1 MKRVEMPKTATAKR
15 FLRKKLYKSGK
26 SWVVAGAVWATAM
39 AFGGQVVSA
48 DAAPVVASE
57 ATNMTSS
64 AAGVRVAQSVVLS
77 QTSTSVTTAS
87 VTTNSVSMSSSTVS
101 SSVAVS
107 SSTSLQGSSVISSQA
122 SETVRPSAVSSNSVT
137 PSVSASV
144 SVAAKVSSS
153 SQSVSV
159 TAQSASEKT
168 ASSAEV
174 VIDVPAGSSLASGQL
189 ASLSASAQASH
200 QIVTVTQKLA
210 ATPVTASSA
219 VSNDATSLSKQIQ
232 YDEQTASSYYSQL
245 VSLASNQPA
254 LTSTVSQA
262 NSVLGQLN
270 GVTTSLAAA
279 MAAASSA
286 YALQNSA
293 AFSSAV
299 STLTT
304 LSSAISLDTA
314 KMGALANGAG
324 TVLNVANASSAA
336 ADTKNA
342 LNSTAISNLFGAF
355 TGGGFFSNLTNMVT
369 ALGAAGSV
377 VNLQSSL
384 ASVASQLQVA
394 QSTVAN
400 ASNASAL
407 STAMKSVSAA
417 ASMTNSLYTAVAS
430 AANTAG
436 NVMPSDFVQSSA
448 AVQLYQQANAISAA
462 ITAASSAVD
471 QLNAWQTLLGPV
483 SASAG
488 SYYRSIAAAYSQAQ
502 SNLAELQSLGSA
514 FAQNESAIM
523 ASGAKAKDITS
534 LMSLTNSQSAAA
546 VADSSAALSAVAV
559 GQAAASS
566 ALTVLQSAAH
576 TNIADQQT
584 VLTNQSLR
592 ASTAIKQL
600 QSMVAAN
607 PTNQSLAH
615 DLADAKSQVAVITS
629 AVNALKSNDA
639 LVDTAA
645 PGNLATLV
653 NNALLQVTQ
662 ATGAA
667 DAATADAQWITAKLT
682 TTNRPGSQVTDQV
695 MVKQATSASFTQT
708 DQKLTVPGY
717 QLTVAVNG
725 KTYPSLAKAIAA
737 NPAIAQQD
745 MTFQV
750 AYTPDTQKATVT
762 IVDATTGK
770 TLNTVNLTGSTA
782 TAIDFDNVAQ
792 LVNQYETAHYL
803 VTTNPTTAGATFDS
817 DTATTQTY
825 QVVLRHAVSSATA
838 SQTYTNTVT
847 YTGAGTQTPSDAVTS
862 AVVTT
867 TSPIDLVTSSVIT
880 TTDAKSY
887 GDDYFAPVA
896 TADGATIDNA
906 GQLVFAPVT
915 TPTVAGYQADTT
927 TVTGKIKLGQATT
940 AVQQVTYVPTTQ
952 RIVVKL
958 IDDTT
963 GQTLSTVT
971 VTGPSN
977 GTPNWQAVQTKQA
990 DLVTAGLQA
999 LPANDQVLQGQT
1011 FDTDNATDQQITL
1024 HFVHGVTMASVK
1036 KQLTN
1041 TIHYTGAGANTP
1053 VDKTQTVTVTKTY
1066 AVDQYTGEPISA
1078 TAASQYPDYQAP
1090 AYAVSDATATVS
1102 EDGQVTFTSVT
1113 TPDVA
1118 GYAPNLTT
1126 VTGET
1131 AFDQGDT
1138 STTVSYASLARTVA
1152 VIIKDAVTGDVL
1164 QTVTLA
1170 GQAGSPLDKTPATQ
1184 ALADLTSRG
1193 YTMTDNGLTTAP
1205 TVMPTEVMSPI
1216 VVTLGHQQHEAT
1228 KSVTLAHTVVYQT
1241 ADGTTKAPT
1250 ATQTAI
1256 VTRHVMV
1263 DDVTGDEDATT
1274 VTYTVTGD
1282 GTVDATTGQVDFAPI
1297 ITPTL
1302 AGYTAN
1308 YKTVTATATMTSP
1321 TKHDVVIYTPATQ
1334 TATVTIVDA
1343 TTHDTL
1349 TTMTLTDSSNSTV
1362 PTDAVQTYLDKLKAA
1377 GYDVTDALQPLLQ
1390 QTFDTDETVDQPYT
1404 LTVTHHVSQQSETR
1418 TSTNTIKYIG
1428 APTAIDP
1435 VTQTVDVTRTY
1446 SVDDVTGRE
1455 IQATD
1460 ADKYGTAYQA
1470 EHFTGSNDA
1479 VATVDGTTG
1488 VITYQTIPTKP
1499 QAGYTAKPDRIDA
1512 VATFDNLNV
1521 NEVVQYDAKPQ
1532 RAQITFTDAMADNR
1546 VITTVYLKGETDGAM
1561 DQTEV
1566 QAQIAAL
1573 EKAGYVLV
1581 TNAFPPTASFD
1592 AQDDG
1597 DGVPSQLYE
1606 IVFKH
1611 GVTTTT
1617 DTKPIS
1623 STIIY
1628 QGTTTK
1634 VPDQVV
1640 SAEVTKTQS
1649 VDAVTGDEI
1658 LPADAD
1664 KYEGYQ
1670 APKYALATENAAAS
1684 VDAKTGAVTFAPVT
1698 TPSMPGYTGNPTQIT
1713 ATASFDNP
1721 TTTAVVTYTPAE
1733 QTALV
1738 TIHDETTGKDLPA
1751 INLAGKTGDTI
1762 SFATV
1767 EQALQAYV
1775 KKGYEVVSDQELV
1788 AGTLFT
1794 PATDDQQTFQVML
1807 RHATKL
1813 ETAPIDMTNTI
1824 NYQGVTLPTTT
1835 QHVTVTRTD
1844 TRDLVTNQVVAST
1857 YTVPADA
1864 PVTIDEA
1871 TGAVTF
1877 VQVDSPAVAGY
1888 TASQQNVHQQV
1899 TVQQPMANNTVVYTP
1914 DMQTVIVR
1922 YVDVNGDKTVAT
1934 VTINGRSDAKID
1946 TATANKT
1953 LANLKAAGYVIV
1965 DAGDWPAT
1973 YDTDDAT
1980 PQQVT
1985 VRLDHGTTTQQS
1997 SYPVHYTVN
2006 AVTAP
2011 NGQPVVVATQTAT
2024 VTKTV
2029 VVDAVTKAVLTDQA
2043 PTYAI
2048 TGDATIATDGT
2059 VTFKTVTV
2067 PAKPGYTVTQST
2079 VNGRLTPQQ
2088 QAGQT
2093 TVTYEPDV
2101 QMTHVIVRDA
2111 VTGETLTSYPVSGVT
2126 DATVPLT
2133 SLPDVVAKYVTA
2145 GYVAPDALPSQ
2156 VAFGATGAADVVVTL
2171 AHGSAVQVTQHTVTN
2186 TVHYV
2191 NAPTALADV
2200 VQSAVVTKTIVV
2212 DAVTGQQTAQATYQ
2226 TTGATV
2232 DAKTGVVTFQRV
2244 TTPAQPGYTPNQR
2257 QVTGQASY
2265 DADGLEQVTYTA
2277 DQQRIH
2283 VVYVDDDAHGAVVQH
2298 GADVIGRSDE
2308 DVYFQPIE
2316 LANYDIASVDMQ
2328 DAQGFD
2334 HDDNHDQ
2341 TITIHLTHDVGTVV
2355 VAVNRNVSYQ
2365 TSNGYPAPKQVTQQ
2379 VTLHGQMDLIT
2390 GQVTWQPVTIGA
2402 VDTPTMTGFTADQR
2416 QVAAVTITS
2425 PTDVQDVTVHYK
2437 TQQQQAHVVYVDDDQ
2452 DGRIVQTGPTITGLG
2467 GSHATVK
2474 PVGVPHYHV
2483 INEIGGIDFD
2493 YDTTTDQTIVVHLGH
2508 DHRLVTTTVQRP
2520 IHYVDQH
2527 GHQLVPDTVQATVFT
2542 GDEDLV
2548 TQVITWLPS
2557 ELLAEATPVVA
2568 GYQTSTTEIA
2578 TVAVT
2583 MPGDLPVVTVVY
2595 QPIPVTTVQPK
2606 RPVKQ
2611 QPVVK
2616 HVPAKSA
2623 VQPVAKVSAKHAVA
2637 PAPVPVAAAQP
2648 TQAGMTTTASAPATP
2663 VITAAKHPLV
2673 TSEANSVTA
2682 ATLPETGF
2690 EQEYW
2695 LTIAGLLSL
2704 LATAGVV
2711 LKKVL

>member
-1 MKRVEMPKTATAKR
+1 MKIVEMPKTATAKR

-48 DAAPVVASE
+48 DATPVVSSE
-57 ATNMTSS
+57 ATNVTSS
-64 AAGVRVAQSVVLS
+64 AAGVSVAQSVVLS
-77 QTSTSVTTAS
+77 QTSTSVTTVS
-87 VTTNSVSMSSSTVS
+87 VTTSSVSMRSSAVS

-107 SSTSLQGSSVISSQA
+107 SNTSRQDSSVISSQA
-122 SETVRPSAVSSNSVT
+122 SETIRPSAVSSDSVT
-137 PSVSASV
+137 PSISASV
-144 SVAAKVSSS
+144 SVAAKASSS
-153 SQSVSV
+153 SQSISLP
-159 TAQSASEKT
+159 AQSASEKT

-210 ATPVTASSA
+210 TTPVTASSA

-299 STLTT
+299 STLTN

-377 VNLQSSL
+377 ANLQSSL

-394 QSTVAN
+394 QSAVAN
-400 ASNASAL
+400 ASNTGAL

-546 VADSSAALSAVAV
+546 VPDSSAALSAVAV

-592 ASTAIKQL
+592 TSTAIKQL

-662 ATGAA
+662 AQATGAA

-682 TTNRPGSQVTDQV
+682 TTNRPGSQVTEQV
-695 MVKQATSASFTQT
+695 MVKQATTASFTQT
-708 DQKLTVPGY
+708 DQTLIVSGY

-725 KTYPSLAKAIAA
+725 KNYPSLAKAIAA

-750 AYTPDTQKATVT
+750 AYTPETQKATVT

-782 TAIDFDNVAQ
+782 TTIDFDNVAQ

-803 VTTNPTTAGATFDS
+803 VTTDPTTAGATFDS

-825 QVVLRHAVSSATA
+825 QVVMRHAVGSATA

-952 RIVVKL
+952 RVVVTL

-963 GQTLSTVT
+963 GQTLGTVT

-977 GTPNWQAVQTKQA
+977 STPNWQAVQTKQA

-1041 TIHYTGAGANTP
+1041 TIHYTGVGANTP
-1053 VDKTQTVTVTKTY
+1053 ADKTQTVTVTKTY

-1090 AYAVSDATATVS
+1090 TYAVSDATATVS
-1102 EDGQVTFTSVT
+1102 EDGQVNFTSVT

-1118 GYAPNLTT
+1118 GYAPNLTA

-1131 AFDQGDT
+1131 TFDQGDT

-1184 ALADLTSRG
+1184 AIADLTNRG
-1193 YTMTDNGLTTAP
+1193 YTVTDNGLTTAP

-1228 KSVTLAHTVVYQT
+1228 KSVTLTHTVVYQT

-1263 DDVTGDEDATT
+1263 DDVTGDEDGTT

-1282 GTVDATTGQVDFAPI
+1282 GTVDATTGQVAFASI
-1297 ITPTL
+1297 DTPTL

-1308 YKTVTATATMTSP
+1308 HKTVTATATMTSP
-1321 TKHDVVIYTPATQ
+1321 TKHDVVVYTPTTQ

-1343 TTHDTL
+1343 TTGATL
-1349 TTMTLTDSSNSTV
+1349 TTMTLTGSSNSTV

-1377 GYDVTDALQPLLQ
+1377 GYDVTDALTPLLQ
-1390 QTFDTDETVDQPYT
+1390 QTFDTDDTVDQPYT

-1428 APTAIDP
+1428 APTVIDP

-1470 EHFTGSNDA
+1470 EHFTGSNDE

-1499 QAGYTAKPDRIDA
+1499 QAGYTAKPDRINA

-1546 VITTVYLKGETDGAM
+1546 VITTVYLKGETGGAM
-1561 DQTEV
+1561 DQAEV

-1581 TNAFPPTASFD
+1581 TNAFPTTAIFD

-1634 VPDQVV
+1634 VPDKVV

-1658 LPADAD
+1658 LPADAA
-1664 KYEGYQ
+1664 KYDGYQ
-1670 APKYALATENAAAS
+1670 APKYALATENSAAS
-1684 VDAKTGAVTFAPVT
+1684 VDAKTGTVTFAPVT
-1698 TPSMPGYTGNPTQIT
+1698 TPSMPGYTGNPTQVT

-1775 KKGYEVVSDQELV
+1775 KKGYEVVSDQDLV

-1794 PATDDQQTFQVML
+1794 PATDDQQTFQVTL
-1807 RHATKL
+1807 RHATRS
-1813 ETAPIDMTNTI
+1813 ETTPIDMTNTI

-1857 YTVPADA
+1857 YTVPANA

-1877 VQVDSPAVAGY
+1877 AQVDSPAVAGY
-1888 TASQQNVHQQV
+1888 TASQQSVHQQV
-1899 TVQQPMANNTVVYTP
+1899 TVQQPVANNTVVYTP
-1914 DMQTVIVR
+1914 DMQTVIVY

-1973 YDTDDAT
+1973 YDT
-1980 PQQVT
+1980 
-1985 VRLDHGTTTQQS
+1985 
-1997 SYPVHYTVN
+1997 
-2006 AVTAP
+2006 
-2011 NGQPVVVATQTAT
+2011 
-2024 VTKTV
+2024 
-2029 VVDAVTKAVLTDQA
+2029 
-2043 PTYAI
+2043 
-2048 TGDATIATDGT
+2048 
-2059 VTFKTVTV
+2059 
-2067 PAKPGYTVTQST
+2067 
-2079 VNGRLTPQQ
+2079 
-2088 QAGQT
+2088 
-2093 TVTYEPDV
+2093 
-2101 QMTHVIVRDA
+2101 
-2111 VTGETLTSYPVSGVT
+2111 
-2126 DATVPLT
+2126 
-2133 SLPDVVAKYVTA
+2133 
-2145 GYVAPDALPSQ
+2145 
-2156 VAFGATGAADVVVTL
+2156 
-2171 AHGSAVQVTQHTVTN
+2171 
-2186 TVHYV
+2186 
-2191 NAPTALADV
+2191 
-2200 VQSAVVTKTIVV
+2200 
-2212 DAVTGQQTAQATYQ
+2212 
-2226 TTGATV
+2226 
-2232 DAKTGVVTFQRV
+2232 
-2244 TTPAQPGYTPNQR
+2244 
-2257 QVTGQASY
+2257 
-2265 DADGLEQVTYTA
+2265 
-2277 DQQRIH
+2277 
-2283 VVYVDDDAHGAVVQH
+2283 DDAHGAVVQH

-2390 GQVTWQPVTIGA
+2390 GQVTWQPVTVGA
-2402 VDTPTMTGFTADQR
+2402 VDTPAMTGFTADQR

-2425 PTDVQDVTVHYK
+2425 PKDVQDVTVHY
-2437 TQQQQAHVVYVDDDQ
+2437 TPQQQQAHVVYVDDDQ
-2452 DGRIVQTGPTITGLG
+2452 GGRIVQTGPTITGLG

-2483 INEIGGIDFD
+2483 IKEIGGIDFD

-2527 GHQLVPDTVQATVFT
+2527 GHQLVPDTVQATVLT

-2568 GYQTSTTEIA
+2568 GYQTSMTEVATIA
-2578 TVAVT
+2578 MT
-2583 MPGDLPVVTVVY
+2583 MPGDLPAVTVVY

-2606 RPVKQ
+2606 RLVKQ
-2611 QPVVK
+2611 QAVVK

-2623 VQPVAKVSAKHAVA
+2623 VRPVATGKTKHAVA
-2637 PAPVPVAAAQP
+2637 PAPVPVAVAQP
-2648 TQAGMTTTASAPATP
+2648 TQAVVTTSSAPAMP
-2663 VITAAKHPLV
+2663 VITAVKRPLV
-2673 TSEANSVTA
+2673 TSEANPVSA

-2690 EQEYW
+2690 EQEYG
-2695 LTIAGLLSL
+2695 LTIAGLLGL

>member
-48 DAAPVVASE
+48 DATPVVSSE
-57 ATNMTSS
+57 ATNVTSS
-64 AAGVRVAQSVVLS
+64 AAGVSVAQSVVLS
-77 QTSTSVTTAS
+77 QTSTSVTTVS
-87 VTTNSVSMSSSTVS
+87 VTTSSVSMRSSAVS

-107 SSTSLQGSSVISSQA
+107 SNTSRQDSSVISSQA
-122 SETVRPSAVSSNSVT
+122 SETIRPSAVSSDSVT
-137 PSVSASV
+137 PSISASV
-144 SVAAKVSSS
+144 SVAAKASSS
-153 SQSVSV
+153 SQSISLP
-159 TAQSASEKT
+159 AQSASEKT

-210 ATPVTASSA
+210 TTPVTASSA

-299 STLTT
+299 STLTN

-377 VNLQSSL
+377 ANLQSSL

-394 QSTVAN
+394 QSAVAN
-400 ASNASAL
+400 ASNAGAL

-546 VADSSAALSAVAV
+546 VPDSSAALSAVAV

-592 ASTAIKQL
+592 TSTAIKQL

-662 ATGAA
+662 AQATGAA

-682 TTNRPGSQVTDQV
+682 TTNRPGSQVTEQV
-695 MVKQATSASFTQT
+695 MVKQATTASFTQT
-708 DQKLTVPGY
+708 DQTLIVSGY

-725 KTYPSLAKAIAA
+725 KNYPSLAKAIAA

-750 AYTPDTQKATVT
+750 AYTPETQKATVT

-782 TAIDFDNVAQ
+782 TMIDFDNVAQ

-803 VTTNPTTAGATFDS
+803 VTTDPTTAGATFDS

-825 QVVLRHAVSSATA
+825 QVVMRHAVGSATA

-952 RIVVKL
+952 RVVVTL

-963 GQTLSTVT
+963 GQTLGTVT

-977 GTPNWQAVQTKQA
+977 STPNWQAVQTKQA

-1041 TIHYTGAGANTP
+1041 TIHYTGVGANTP
-1053 VDKTQTVTVTKTY
+1053 ADKTQTVTVTKTY

-1090 AYAVSDATATVS
+1090 TYAVSDATATVS
-1102 EDGQVTFTSVT
+1102 EDGQVNFTSVT

-1118 GYAPNLTT
+1118 GYAPNLTA

-1131 AFDQGDT
+1131 TFDQGDT

-1184 ALADLTSRG
+1184 AIADLTNRG
-1193 YTMTDNGLTTAP
+1193 YTVTDNGLATAP

-1228 KSVTLAHTVVYQT
+1228 KSVTLTHTVVYQT

-1263 DDVTGDEDATT
+1263 DDVTGDEDGTT

-1282 GTVDATTGQVDFAPI
+1282 GTVDATTGQVAFASI
-1297 ITPTL
+1297 DTPTL

-1308 YKTVTATATMTSP
+1308 HKTVTATATMTSP
-1321 TKHDVVIYTPATQ
+1321 TKHDVVVYTPTTQ

-1343 TTHDTL
+1343 TTGATL
-1349 TTMTLTDSSNSTV
+1349 TTMTLTGSSNSTV

-1377 GYDVTDALQPLLQ
+1377 GYDVTDALTPLLQ
-1390 QTFDTDETVDQPYT
+1390 QTFDTDDTVDQPYT
-1404 LTVTHHVSQQSETR
+1404 LTVTHHVSQQGETR

-1428 APTAIDP
+1428 ALTVIDP

-1470 EHFTGSNDA
+1470 EHFTGSNDE

-1499 QAGYTAKPDRIDA
+1499 QAGYTAKPDRINA

-1546 VITTVYLKGETDGAM
+1546 VITTVYLKGETGGAM
-1561 DQTEV
+1561 DQAEV

-1581 TNAFPPTASFD
+1581 TNAFPTTAIFD

-1634 VPDQVV
+1634 VPDKVV

-1658 LPADAD
+1658 LPADAA
-1664 KYEGYQ
+1664 KYDGYQ
-1670 APKYALATENAAAS
+1670 APKYALATENSAAS
-1684 VDAKTGAVTFAPVT
+1684 VDAKTGTVTFAPVT
-1698 TPSMPGYTGNPTQIT
+1698 TPSMPGYTGNPTQVT

-1775 KKGYEVVSDQELV
+1775 KKGYEVVSDQDLV

-1794 PATDDQQTFQVML
+1794 PATDDQQTFQVTL
-1807 RHATKL
+1807 RHATRS
-1813 ETAPIDMTNTI
+1813 ETTPIDMTNTI

-1857 YTVPADA
+1857 YTVPANA

-1877 VQVDSPAVAGY
+1877 AQVDSPAVAGY
-1888 TASQQNVHQQV
+1888 TASQQSVHQQV
-1899 TVQQPMANNTVVYTP
+1899 TVQQPVANNTVVYTP
-1914 DMQTVIVR
+1914 DMQTVIVY
-1922 YVDVNGDKTVAT
+1922 YVDINGDKTVAT

-1973 YDTDDAT
+1973 YDT
-1980 PQQVT
+1980 
-1985 VRLDHGTTTQQS
+1985 
-1997 SYPVHYTVN
+1997 
-2006 AVTAP
+2006 
-2011 NGQPVVVATQTAT
+2011 
-2024 VTKTV
+2024 
-2029 VVDAVTKAVLTDQA
+2029 
-2043 PTYAI
+2043 
-2048 TGDATIATDGT
+2048 
-2059 VTFKTVTV
+2059 
-2067 PAKPGYTVTQST
+2067 
-2079 VNGRLTPQQ
+2079 
-2088 QAGQT
+2088 
-2093 TVTYEPDV
+2093 
-2101 QMTHVIVRDA
+2101 
-2111 VTGETLTSYPVSGVT
+2111 
-2126 DATVPLT
+2126 
-2133 SLPDVVAKYVTA
+2133 
-2145 GYVAPDALPSQ
+2145 
-2156 VAFGATGAADVVVTL
+2156 
-2171 AHGSAVQVTQHTVTN
+2171 
-2186 TVHYV
+2186 
-2191 NAPTALADV
+2191 
-2200 VQSAVVTKTIVV
+2200 
-2212 DAVTGQQTAQATYQ
+2212 
-2226 TTGATV
+2226 
-2232 DAKTGVVTFQRV
+2232 
-2244 TTPAQPGYTPNQR
+2244 
-2257 QVTGQASY
+2257 
-2265 DADGLEQVTYTA
+2265 
-2277 DQQRIH
+2277 
-2283 VVYVDDDAHGAVVQH
+2283 DDAHGAVVQH

-2390 GQVTWQPVTIGA
+2390 GQVTWQPVTVGA
-2402 VDTPTMTGFTADQR
+2402 VDTPAMTGFTADQR

-2425 PTDVQDVTVHYK
+2425 PKDVQDVTVHY
-2437 TQQQQAHVVYVDDDQ
+2437 TPQQQQAHVVYVDDDQ
-2452 DGRIVQTGPTITGLG
+2452 GGRIVQTGPTITGLG

-2527 GHQLVPDTVQATVFT
+2527 GHQLVPDTVQATVLT

-2568 GYQTSTTEIA
+2568 GYQTSMTEVA
-2578 TVAVT
+2578 TIAVT
-2583 MPGDLPVVTVVY
+2583 MPGDLPAVTVVY

-2606 RPVKQ
+2606 RLVKQ
-2611 QPVVK
+2611 QAVVK

-2623 VQPVAKVSAKHAVA
+2623 VRPVATGKTKHAVA
-2637 PAPVPVAAAQP
+2637 PAPVPVAVAQP
-2648 TQAGMTTTASAPATP
+2648 TQAVVTTSSAPAMP
-2663 VITAAKHPLV
+2663 VITAVKRPLV
-2673 TSEANSVTA
+2673 TSEANPVSA

-2695 LTIAGLLSL
+2695 LTIAGLLGL

>member
-1 MKRVEMPKTATAKR
+1 MPKTATAKR

-48 DAAPVVASE
+48 DATPVVSSE
-57 ATNMTSS
+57 ATNVTSS
-64 AAGVRVAQSVVLS
+64 AAGVSVAQSVVLS
-77 QTSTSVTTAS
+77 QTSTSVTTVS
-87 VTTNSVSMSSSTVS
+87 VTTSSVSMRSSAVS

-107 SSTSLQGSSVISSQA
+107 SNTSRQDSSVISSQA
-122 SETVRPSAVSSNSVT
+122 SETIRPSAVSSDSVT
-137 PSVSASV
+137 PSISASV
-144 SVAAKVSSS
+144 SVAAKASSS
-153 SQSVSV
+153 SQSISLP
-159 TAQSASEKT
+159 AQSASEKT

-210 ATPVTASSA
+210 TTPVTASSA

-299 STLTT
+299 STLTN

-377 VNLQSSL
+377 ANLQSSL

-394 QSTVAN
+394 QSAVAN
-400 ASNASAL
+400 ASNAGAL

-546 VADSSAALSAVAV
+546 VPDSSAALSAVAV

-592 ASTAIKQL
+592 TSTAIKQL

-662 ATGAA
+662 AQATGAA

-682 TTNRPGSQVTDQV
+682 TTNRPGSQVTEQV
-695 MVKQATSASFTQT
+695 MVKQATTASFTQT
-708 DQKLTVPGY
+708 DQTLIVSGY

-725 KTYPSLAKAIAA
+725 KNYPSLAKAIAA

-750 AYTPDTQKATVT
+750 AYTPETQKATVT

-782 TAIDFDNVAQ
+782 TMIDFDNVAQ

-803 VTTNPTTAGATFDS
+803 VTTDPTTAGATFDS

-825 QVVLRHAVSSATA
+825 QVVMRHAVGSATA

-952 RIVVKL
+952 RVVVTL

-963 GQTLSTVT
+963 GQTLGTVT

-977 GTPNWQAVQTKQA
+977 STPNWQAVQTKQA

-1041 TIHYTGAGANTP
+1041 TIHYTGVGANTP
-1053 VDKTQTVTVTKTY
+1053 ADKTQTVTVTKTY

-1090 AYAVSDATATVS
+1090 TYAVSDATATVS
-1102 EDGQVTFTSVT
+1102 EDGQVNFTSVT

-1118 GYAPNLTT
+1118 GYAPNLTA

-1131 AFDQGDT
+1131 TFDQGDT

-1184 ALADLTSRG
+1184 AIADLTNRG
-1193 YTMTDNGLTTAP
+1193 YTVTDNGLATAP

-1228 KSVTLAHTVVYQT
+1228 KSVTLTHTVVYQT

-1263 DDVTGDEDATT
+1263 DDVTGDEDGTT

-1282 GTVDATTGQVDFAPI
+1282 GTVDATTGQVAFASI
-1297 ITPTL
+1297 DTPTL

-1308 YKTVTATATMTSP
+1308 HKTVTATATMTSP
-1321 TKHDVVIYTPATQ
+1321 TKHDVVVYTPTTQ

-1343 TTHDTL
+1343 TTGATL
-1349 TTMTLTDSSNSTV
+1349 TTMTLTGSSNSTV

-1377 GYDVTDALQPLLQ
+1377 GYDVTDALTPLLQ
-1390 QTFDTDETVDQPYT
+1390 QTFDTDDTVDQPYT
-1404 LTVTHHVSQQSETR
+1404 LTVTHHVSQQGETR

-1428 APTAIDP
+1428 ALTVIDP

-1470 EHFTGSNDA
+1470 EHFTGSNDE

-1499 QAGYTAKPDRIDA
+1499 QAGYTAKPDRINA

-1546 VITTVYLKGETDGAM
+1546 VITTVYLKGETGGAM
-1561 DQTEV
+1561 DQAEV

-1581 TNAFPPTASFD
+1581 TNAFPTTAIFD

-1634 VPDQVV
+1634 VPDKVV

-1658 LPADAD
+1658 LPADAA
-1664 KYEGYQ
+1664 KYDGYQ
-1670 APKYALATENAAAS
+1670 APKYALATENSAAS
-1684 VDAKTGAVTFAPVT
+1684 VDAKTGTVTFAPVT
-1698 TPSMPGYTGNPTQIT
+1698 TPSMPGYTGNPTQVT

-1775 KKGYEVVSDQELV
+1775 KKGYEVVSDQDLV

-1794 PATDDQQTFQVML
+1794 PATDDQQTFQVTL
-1807 RHATKL
+1807 RHATRS
-1813 ETAPIDMTNTI
+1813 ETTPIDMTNTI

-1857 YTVPADA
+1857 YTVPANA

-1877 VQVDSPAVAGY
+1877 AQVDSPAVAGY
-1888 TASQQNVHQQV
+1888 TASQQSVHQQV
-1899 TVQQPMANNTVVYTP
+1899 TVQQPVANNTVVYTP
-1914 DMQTVIVR
+1914 DMQTVIVY
-1922 YVDVNGDKTVAT
+1922 YVDINGDKTVAT

-1973 YDTDDAT
+1973 YDT
-1980 PQQVT
+1980 
-1985 VRLDHGTTTQQS
+1985 
-1997 SYPVHYTVN
+1997 
-2006 AVTAP
+2006 
-2011 NGQPVVVATQTAT
+2011 
-2024 VTKTV
+2024 
-2029 VVDAVTKAVLTDQA
+2029 
-2043 PTYAI
+2043 
-2048 TGDATIATDGT
+2048 
-2059 VTFKTVTV
+2059 
-2067 PAKPGYTVTQST
+2067 
-2079 VNGRLTPQQ
+2079 
-2088 QAGQT
+2088 
-2093 TVTYEPDV
+2093 
-2101 QMTHVIVRDA
+2101 
-2111 VTGETLTSYPVSGVT
+2111 
-2126 DATVPLT
+2126 
-2133 SLPDVVAKYVTA
+2133 
-2145 GYVAPDALPSQ
+2145 
-2156 VAFGATGAADVVVTL
+2156 
-2171 AHGSAVQVTQHTVTN
+2171 
-2186 TVHYV
+2186 
-2191 NAPTALADV
+2191 
-2200 VQSAVVTKTIVV
+2200 
-2212 DAVTGQQTAQATYQ
+2212 
-2226 TTGATV
+2226 
-2232 DAKTGVVTFQRV
+2232 
-2244 TTPAQPGYTPNQR
+2244 
-2257 QVTGQASY
+2257 
-2265 DADGLEQVTYTA
+2265 
-2277 DQQRIH
+2277 
-2283 VVYVDDDAHGAVVQH
+2283 DDAHGAVVQH

-2390 GQVTWQPVTIGA
+2390 GQVTWQPVTVGA
-2402 VDTPTMTGFTADQR
+2402 VDTPAMTGFTADQR

-2425 PTDVQDVTVHYK
+2425 PKDVQDVTVHY
-2437 TQQQQAHVVYVDDDQ
+2437 TPQQQQAHVVYVDDDQ
-2452 DGRIVQTGPTITGLG
+2452 GGRIVQTGPTITGLG

-2527 GHQLVPDTVQATVFT
+2527 GHQLVPDTVQATVLT

-2568 GYQTSTTEIA
+2568 GYQTSMTEVA
-2578 TVAVT
+2578 TIAVT
-2583 MPGDLPVVTVVY
+2583 MPGDLPAVTVVY

-2606 RPVKQ
+2606 RLVKQ
-2611 QPVVK
+2611 QAVVK

-2623 VQPVAKVSAKHAVA
+2623 VRPVATGKTKHAVA
-2637 PAPVPVAAAQP
+2637 PAPVPVAVAQP
-2648 TQAGMTTTASAPATP
+2648 TQAVVTTSSAPAMP
-2663 VITAAKHPLV
+2663 VITAVKRPLV
-2673 TSEANSVTA
+2673 TSEANPVSA

-2695 LTIAGLLSL
+2695 LTIAGLLGL

>member
-39 AFGGQVVSA
+39 VFGGQVASA
-48 DAAPVVASE
+48 DATPVVSSE
-57 ATNMTSS
+57 ATNVTSS

-87 VTTNSVSMSSSTVS
+87 TTTSSVPMSSSAVS
-101 SSVAVS
+101 SSVAAS

-122 SETVRPSAVSSNSVT
+122 SETARPSAVSSDSVT
-137 PSVSASV
+137 PSISASV

-232 YDEQTASSYYSQL
+232 YDEQTACSYYSQL

-314 KMGALANGAG
+314 KMGASANGAG

-355 TGGGFFSNLTNMVT
+355 TGGGFFSNLTNMMT

-377 VNLQSSL
+377 ANLQSSL

-407 STAMKSVSAA
+407 STAMKSVSVA

-523 ASGAKAKDITS
+523 SSGAKAKDITS

-682 TTNRPGSQVTDQV
+682 TTNRPGGQVTEQV
-695 MVKQATSASFTQT
+695 MVKQATTASFTQT

-717 QLTVAVNG
+717 QVTVAVNG
-725 KTYPSLAKAIAA
+725 KTYPSLATAIAA
-737 NPAIAQQD
+737 NPEFAQPD
-745 MTFQV
+745 LTFQV

-825 QVVLRHAVSSATA
+825 QVVLRHAVGSATT

-867 TSPIDLVTSSVIT
+867 TAPIDLVTSSVIT

-896 TADGATIDNA
+896 TADGATIDSD
-906 GQLVFAPVT
+906 GQLVFAPVA

-952 RIVVKL
+952 RIVVTL
-958 IDDTT
+958 VDDTT
-963 GQTLSTVT
+963 GKTLGTVT

-990 DLVTAGLQA
+990 DLVTAGLQV

-1011 FDTDNATDQQITL
+1011 FDADDATDQQISL

-1041 TIHYTGAGANTP
+1041 TIHYTGAGSNTP
-1053 VDKTQTVTVTKTY
+1053 ADKTQTVTVTKTY

-1090 AYAVSDATATVS
+1090 TYAVSDDMATVS
-1102 EDGQVTFTSVT
+1102 EDGKVTFTSVT
-1113 TPDVA
+1113 TPEVA
-1118 GYAPNLTT
+1118 GYAANLTA

-1131 AFDQGDT
+1131 NFDQGDT

-1164 QTVTLA
+1164 HTVTLA

-1184 ALADLTSRG
+1184 AIADLTSRG
-1193 YTMTDNGLTTAP
+1193 YTVTDNGLTTAP

-1228 KSVTLAHTVVYQT
+1228 KSVTLTHTVVYQT

-1282 GTVDATTGQVDFAPI
+1282 GTVDATTGQVTFAPVD
-1297 ITPTL
+1297 TPTV

-1308 YKTVTATATMTSP
+1308 HKTVTATATMTSP

-1343 TTHDTL
+1343 TTGATL
-1349 TTMTLTDSSNSTV
+1349 TTMTLTGSSNSTV
-1362 PTDAVQTYLDKLKAA
+1362 PTDTVQTYLDKLKAA
-1377 GYDVTDALQPLLQ
+1377 GYDVAGALQPLLQ
-1390 QTFDTDETVDQPYT
+1390 QTFDTDNTVDQPYK
-1404 LTVTHHVSQQSETR
+1404 LTVTHHVSRQSETR

-1460 ADKYGTAYQA
+1460 ADQYGTAYQA
-1470 EHFTGSNDA
+1470 EHFTGSDDA

-1488 VITYQTIPTKP
+1488 VITYRTIPTKP

-1532 RAQITFTDAMADNR
+1532 RAQITFEDAMADKH
-1546 VITTVYLKGETDGAM
+1546 VITTVYLKGETGGAM

-1581 TNAFPPTASFD
+1581 TNTFPTTAIFD

-1617 DTKPIS
+1617 ATKPVS

-1628 QGTTTK
+1628 QGTTAK
-1634 VPDQVV
+1634 VPEKVV

-1658 LPADAD
+1658 LPADAAEYD
-1664 KYEGYQ
+1664 GYQ

-1684 VDAKTGAVTFAPVT
+1684 VDAQTGAVTFAPVT
-1698 TPSMPGYTGNPTQIT
+1698 TPSMTGYMGNPTQVT

-1751 INLAGKTGDTI
+1751 INLAGKTGDAVDFT
-1762 SFATV
+1762 TV

-1794 PATDDQQTFQVML
+1794 PATDDQQTFQVTL

-1877 VQVDSPAVAGY
+1877 AQIDSPAVAGY
-1888 TASQQNVHQQV
+1888 TASQQSVHQQV
-1899 TVQQPMANNTVVYTP
+1899 TVQQPVANNTVVYTP
-1914 DMQTVIVR
+1914 DMQTVIVH

-1946 TATANKT
+1946 SATADKT
-1953 LANLKAAGYVIV
+1953 RANLKAAGYVVV

-2067 PAKPGYTVTQST
+2067 PAKPGYMVTQST
-2079 VNGRLTPQQ
+2079 VNGQLTPQQ

-2101 QMTHVIVRDA
+2101 QVTHVIVRDA

-2133 SLPDVVAKYVTA
+2133 SLPDVVAKYVKA

-2171 AHGSAVQVTQHTVTN
+2171 AHGSAVQVTQHKVTN

-2232 DAKTGVVTFQRV
+2232 DAKTGVVTFPRV

-2379 VTLHGQMDLIT
+2379 VTLQGQMDLIT
-2390 GQVTWQPVTIGA
+2390 GHVTWQPVTVGA

-2416 QVAAVTITS
+2416 QVAAVTVTS
-2425 PTDVQDVTVHYK
+2425 PTDVQDVTVHY
-2437 TQQQQAHVVYVDDDQ
+2437 TPQHQQAHVVYVDDDQ

-2527 GHQLVPDTVQATVFT
+2527 GHQLVPDTVQATVLT

-2568 GYQTSTTEIA
+2568 GYQTSMTEVA

-2583 MPGDLPVVTVVY
+2583 MPGDLPAVTVVY
-2595 QPIPVTTVQPK
+2595 RPLPVTTVQPK

-2616 HVPAKSA
+2616 HVPAKS
-2623 VQPVAKVSAKHAVA
+2623 VVRPVTKVNTKQVVA
-2637 PAPVPVAAAQP
+2637 PAPVPVAVAQP
-2648 TQAGMTTTASAPATP
+2648 MQAGMTTTASAPATP
-2663 VITAAKHPLV
+2663 VITAAERPLV
-2673 TSEANSVTA
+2673 TSETNSVSA

>member
-122 SETVRPSAVSSNSVT
+122 SETVRSSAVSSNSVT

-144 SVAAKVSSS
+144 SVAAKASSS

-159 TAQSASEKT
+159 PAQSASEKT

-377 VNLQSSL
+377 ANLQSSL

-462 ITAASSAVD
+462 ITVASSAVD

-682 TTNRPGSQVTDQV
+682 TTNRPGGQVTEQV

-745 MTFQV
+745 TTFQV
-750 AYTPDTQKATVT
+750 AYTPDIQKATVT

-825 QVVLRHAVSSATA
+825 QVVLRHAVGSATA

-896 TADGATIDNA
+896 TAEGATIDNA

-952 RIVVKL
+952 RIVVTL

-963 GQTLSTVT
+963 GQTLGTVT

-1041 TIHYTGAGANTP
+1041 TIHYTGAGSNTP
-1053 VDKTQTVTVTKTY
+1053 ADKTQTVTVTKTY

-1102 EDGQVTFTSVT
+1102 EDGQVTFTSVA
-1113 TPDVA
+1113 TPDVV

-1131 AFDQGDT
+1131 TFDQGDT

-1193 YTMTDNGLTTAP
+1193 YTVTDNGLTTAP

-1228 KSVTLAHTVVYQT
+1228 KSVTLTHTVVYQT

-1250 ATQTAI
+1250 
-1256 VTRHVMV
+1256 V
-1263 DDVTGDEDATT
+1263 
-1274 VTYTVTGD
+1274 
-1282 GTVDATTGQVDFAPI
+1282 
-1297 ITPTL
+1297 
-1302 AGYTAN
+1302 
-1308 YKTVTATATMTSP
+1308 
-1321 TKHDVVIYTPATQ
+1321 
-1334 TATVTIVDA
+1334 
-1343 TTHDTL
+1343 
-1349 TTMTLTDSSNSTV
+1349 
-1362 PTDAVQTYLDKLKAA
+1362 
-1377 GYDVTDALQPLLQ
+1377 
-1390 QTFDTDETVDQPYT
+1390 
-1404 LTVTHHVSQQSETR
+1404 
-1418 TSTNTIKYIG
+1418 
-1428 APTAIDP
+1428 IDP
-1435 VTQTVDVTRTY
+1435 VTQAVDVTRTY

-1488 VITYQTIPTKP
+1488 VITYQTIRTKP

-1581 TNAFPPTASFD
+1581 TNAFPTTASFD

-1658 LPADAD
+1658 LPADAA

-1698 TPSMPGYTGNPTQIT
+1698 TPSMPGYTGNPTQVT

-1794 PATDDQQTFQVML
+1794 PATDDQQTFQVTL

-1857 YTVPADA
+1857 YTVPDDA

-1871 TGAVTF
+1871 TGAITF
-1877 VQVDSPAVAGY
+1877 AQVDSPAVAGY

-1899 TVQQPMANNTVVYTP
+1899 TVQQPVANNTVVYTP
-1914 DMQTVIVR
+1914 DMQTVIVH
-1922 YVDVNGDKTVAT
+1922 YVNGDKTVAT

-2101 QMTHVIVRDA
+2101 QVTHVIVRDA

-2145 GYVAPDALPSQ
+2145 GYVAPDTLPSQ

-2171 AHGSAVQVTQHTVTN
+2171 APGSAVQVTQHTVTN

-2200 VQSAVVTKTIVV
+2200 VQSAVVTKTIVI

-2232 DAKTGVVTFQRV
+2232 DAKTGVVTFPRV

-2365 TSNGYPAPKQVTQQ
+2365 TINGYPAPKQVTQQ

-2425 PTDVQDVTVHYK
+2425 PTDVQDVTVHY
-2437 TQQQQAHVVYVDDDQ
+2437 TPQQQQAHVVYVDDDQ

-2527 GHQLVPDTVQATVFT
+2527 GHQLVPDTVQATVLT

-2583 MPGDLPVVTVVY
+2583 MPGDLPAVTVVY

>member
-122 SETVRPSAVSSNSVT
+122 SETVRSSAVSSNSVT

-144 SVAAKVSSS
+144 SVAAKASSS

-159 TAQSASEKT
+159 PAQSASEKT

-377 VNLQSSL
+377 ANLQSSL

-682 TTNRPGSQVTDQV
+682 TTNRPGGQVTEQV

-745 MTFQV
+745 TTFQV
-750 AYTPDTQKATVT
+750 AYTPDIQKATVT

-825 QVVLRHAVSSATA
+825 QVVLRHAVGSATA

-896 TADGATIDNA
+896 TAEGATIDNA

-952 RIVVKL
+952 RIVVTL

-963 GQTLSTVT
+963 GQTLGTVT

-1041 TIHYTGAGANTP
+1041 TIHYTGAGSNTP
-1053 VDKTQTVTVTKTY
+1053 ADKTQTVTVTKTY

-1102 EDGQVTFTSVT
+1102 EDGQVTFTSVA
-1113 TPDVA
+1113 TPDVV

-1131 AFDQGDT
+1131 TFDQGDT

-1193 YTMTDNGLTTAP
+1193 YTVTDNGLTTAP

-1228 KSVTLAHTVVYQT
+1228 KSVTLTHTVVYQT

-1250 ATQTAI
+1250 
-1256 VTRHVMV
+1256 V
-1263 DDVTGDEDATT
+1263 
-1274 VTYTVTGD
+1274 
-1282 GTVDATTGQVDFAPI
+1282 
-1297 ITPTL
+1297 
-1302 AGYTAN
+1302 
-1308 YKTVTATATMTSP
+1308 
-1321 TKHDVVIYTPATQ
+1321 
-1334 TATVTIVDA
+1334 
-1343 TTHDTL
+1343 
-1349 TTMTLTDSSNSTV
+1349 
-1362 PTDAVQTYLDKLKAA
+1362 
-1377 GYDVTDALQPLLQ
+1377 
-1390 QTFDTDETVDQPYT
+1390 
-1404 LTVTHHVSQQSETR
+1404 
-1418 TSTNTIKYIG
+1418 
-1428 APTAIDP
+1428 IDP
-1435 VTQTVDVTRTY
+1435 VTQAVDVTRTY

-1488 VITYQTIPTKP
+1488 VITYQTIRTKP

-1581 TNAFPPTASFD
+1581 TNAFPTTASFD

-1658 LPADAD
+1658 LPADAA

-1698 TPSMPGYTGNPTQIT
+1698 TPSMPGYTGNPTQVT

-1794 PATDDQQTFQVML
+1794 PATDDQQTFQVTL

-1857 YTVPADA
+1857 YTVPDDA

-1871 TGAVTF
+1871 TGAITF
-1877 VQVDSPAVAGY
+1877 AQVDSPAVAGY

-1899 TVQQPMANNTVVYTP
+1899 TVQQPVANNTVVYTP
-1914 DMQTVIVR
+1914 DMQTVIVH
-1922 YVDVNGDKTVAT
+1922 YVNGDKTVAT

-2101 QMTHVIVRDA
+2101 QVTHVIVRDA

-2145 GYVAPDALPSQ
+2145 GYVAPDTLPSQ

-2171 AHGSAVQVTQHTVTN
+2171 APGSAVQVTQHTVTN

-2200 VQSAVVTKTIVV
+2200 VQSAVVTKTIVI

-2232 DAKTGVVTFQRV
+2232 DAKTGVVTFPRV

-2365 TSNGYPAPKQVTQQ
+2365 TINGYPAPKQVTQQ

-2425 PTDVQDVTVHYK
+2425 PTDVQDVTVHY
-2437 TQQQQAHVVYVDDDQ
+2437 TPQQQQAHVVYVDDDQ

-2527 GHQLVPDTVQATVFT
+2527 GHQLVPDTVQATVLT

-2583 MPGDLPVVTVVY
+2583 MPGDLPAVTVVY

>member
-1 MKRVEMPKTATAKR
+1 
-15 FLRKKLYKSGK
+15 
-26 SWVVAGAVWATAM
+26 
-39 AFGGQVVSA
+39 
-48 DAAPVVASE
+48 
-57 ATNMTSS
+57 
-64 AAGVRVAQSVVLS
+64 
-77 QTSTSVTTAS
+77 
-87 VTTNSVSMSSSTVS
+87 
-101 SSVAVS
+101 
-107 SSTSLQGSSVISSQA
+107 
-122 SETVRPSAVSSNSVT
+122 
-137 PSVSASV
+137 
-144 SVAAKVSSS
+144 
-153 SQSVSV
+153 
-159 TAQSASEKT
+159 
-168 ASSAEV
+168 
-174 VIDVPAGSSLASGQL
+174 
-189 ASLSASAQASH
+189 
-200 QIVTVTQKLA
+200 
-210 ATPVTASSA
+210 
-219 VSNDATSLSKQIQ
+219 
-232 YDEQTASSYYSQL
+232 
-245 VSLASNQPA
+245 
-254 LTSTVSQA
+254 
-262 NSVLGQLN
+262 
-270 GVTTSLAAA
+270 
-279 MAAASSA
+279 
-286 YALQNSA
+286 
-293 AFSSAV
+293 
-299 STLTT
+299 
-304 LSSAISLDTA
+304 
-314 KMGALANGAG
+314 
-324 TVLNVANASSAA
+324 
-336 ADTKNA
+336 
-342 LNSTAISNLFGAF
+342 
-355 TGGGFFSNLTNMVT
+355 
-369 ALGAAGSV
+369 
-377 VNLQSSL
+377 
-384 ASVASQLQVA
+384 
-394 QSTVAN
+394 
-400 ASNASAL
+400 
-407 STAMKSVSAA
+407 
-417 ASMTNSLYTAVAS
+417 
-430 AANTAG
+430 
-436 NVMPSDFVQSSA
+436 
-448 AVQLYQQANAISAA
+448 
-462 ITAASSAVD
+462 
-471 QLNAWQTLLGPV
+471 
-483 SASAG
+483 
-488 SYYRSIAAAYSQAQ
+488 
-502 SNLAELQSLGSA
+502 
-514 FAQNESAIM
+514 
-523 ASGAKAKDITS
+523 
-534 LMSLTNSQSAAA
+534 
-546 VADSSAALSAVAV
+546 
-559 GQAAASS
+559 
-566 ALTVLQSAAH
+566 
-576 TNIADQQT
+576 
-584 VLTNQSLR
+584 
-592 ASTAIKQL
+592 
-600 QSMVAAN
+600 MVAAN

-682 TTNRPGSQVTDQV
+682 TTNRPGGQVTEQV

-750 AYTPDTQKATVT
+750 AYTPDIQKATVT

-770 TLNTVNLTGSTA
+770 TLNAVNLTGSTA
-782 TAIDFDNVAQ
+782 TAIDFNNVAQ

-825 QVVLRHAVSSATA
+825 QVVLRHAVGSATA

-896 TADGATIDNA
+896 TAEGATIDNA

-952 RIVVKL
+952 RIVVTL

-963 GQTLSTVT
+963 GQTLGTVT

-1024 HFVHGVTMASVK
+1024 HFVHGVTMVSVK

-1041 TIHYTGAGANTP
+1041 TIHYTGAGSNTP
-1053 VDKTQTVTVTKTY
+1053 ADKTQTVTVTKTY

-1090 AYAVSDATATVS
+1090 TYAVSDATATVS

-1118 GYAPNLTT
+1118 GYEPNLTA

-1131 AFDQGDT
+1131 TFDQGDT

-1193 YTMTDNGLTTAP
+1193 YTVTDNGLTTAP

-1228 KSVTLAHTVVYQT
+1228 KSVTLTHTVVYQT

-1282 GTVDATTGQVDFAPI
+1282 GTADATTGQVAFAPV

-1308 YKTVTATATMTSP
+1308 HKTVTATATMTSP

-1349 TTMTLTDSSNSTV
+1349 TTMTLTGSSNSTV

-1390 QTFDTDETVDQPYT
+1390 QAFDTDDTVDQPYT
-1404 LTVTHHVSQQSETR
+1404 LTVTHHVSQQSEMR

-1428 APTAIDP
+1428 APTVIDP

-1460 ADKYGTAYQA
+1460 ADKCGTAYQA

-1581 TNAFPPTASFD
+1581 TNAFPTTASFD

-1684 VDAKTGAVTFAPVT
+1684 VDAQTGAVTFAPVT
-1698 TPSMPGYTGNPTQIT
+1698 TPSMPGYTGNPTQVT

-1794 PATDDQQTFQVML
+1794 PATDDQQTFQVTL

-1857 YTVPADA
+1857 YTVPDDA

-1877 VQVDSPAVAGY
+1877 AQVDSPAVAGY

-1946 TATANKT
+1946 TATANNT

-2101 QMTHVIVRDA
+2101 QVTHVIVRDA

-2133 SLPDVVAKYVTA
+2133 RLPDVVAKYVKA

-2156 VAFGATGAADVVVTL
+2156 VAFGATGAANVIVTL
-2171 AHGSAVQVTQHTVTN
+2171 AHGSAVQVTQHKVTN

-2191 NAPTALADV
+2191 NTPTAMADV

-2232 DAKTGVVTFQRV
+2232 DAKTGVVTFPRV

-2390 GQVTWQPVTIGA
+2390 GQVTWQPVTVGA

-2425 PTDVQDVTVHYK
+2425 PTDVQDVTVHY
-2437 TQQQQAHVVYVDDDQ
+2437 TPQQQQAHVVYVDDDQ

-2527 GHQLVPDTVQATVFT
+2527 GHQLVPDTVQATVLT

-2583 MPGDLPVVTVVY
+2583 MPGDLPAVTVVY
-2595 QPIPVTTVQPK
+2595 QPIPITTVQPK

-2637 PAPVPVAAAQP
+2637 PAPVPVAVAQP

-2673 TSEANSVTA
+2673 TSEVNSVSA

>member
-48 DAAPVVASE
+48 DATSVVSSE
-57 ATNMTSS
+57 ATNVTSS
-64 AAGVRVAQSVVLS
+64 AAGVSVAQSVVLS
-77 QTSTSVTTAS
+77 QTSTSVITAS
-87 VTTNSVSMSSSTVS
+87 VTTSSVSMSSSAVS

-107 SSTSLQGSSVISSQA
+107 SNTSRQDSSVISSQA
-122 SETVRPSAVSSNSVT
+122 SETVRPSAVSSDSVT
-137 PSVSASV
+137 PSISASV
-144 SVAAKVSSS
+144 SVAAKASSS
-153 SQSVSV
+153 SQSISV
-159 TAQSASEKT
+159 PAQSTSEKP

-189 ASLSASAQASH
+189 ASLSASARASH

-210 ATPVTASSA
+210 TTPITASSA

-299 STLTT
+299 STLTN

-377 VNLQSSL
+377 ANLQSSL

-394 QSTVAN
+394 QSAVAN
-400 ASNASAL
+400 ASNAGAL

-592 ASTAIKQL
+592 TSTAIKQL
-600 QSMVAAN
+600 QSMVAAI

-682 TTNRPGSQVTDQV
+682 TTNRPGSQVTEQV
-695 MVKQATSASFTQT
+695 MVKQATTASFSQT
-708 DQKLTVPGY
+708 DQTLTVSGY

-737 NPAIAQQD
+737 NPAIEQQD

-750 AYTPDTQKATVT
+750 AYTPETQKATVT

-792 LVNQYETAHYL
+792 LVNQYGTAHYL
-803 VTTNPTTAGATFDS
+803 VMTDPTTAGATFDS

-825 QVVLRHAVSSATA
+825 QVVLRHAVGSATA

-915 TPTVAGYQADTT
+915 TPTVAGYQADTM

-952 RIVVKL
+952 RIVVTL

-963 GQTLSTVT
+963 GQTLGTVT
-971 VTGPSN
+971 VTGSSN
-977 GTPNWQAVQTKQA
+977 GMPNWQAVQTKQA

-1011 FDTDNATDQQITL
+1011 FDTDNAIDQQITL

-1053 VDKTQTVTVTKTY
+1053 ADKTQAVTVTKTY

-1090 AYAVSDATATVS
+1090 TYAVSDATATVS

-1118 GYAPNLTT
+1118 GYAPNLTA

-1131 AFDQGDT
+1131 TFDQGDT

-1184 ALADLTSRG
+1184 AIADLTNRG
-1193 YTMTDNGLTTAP
+1193 YTVTDNGLTTAP

-1228 KSVTLAHTVVYQT
+1228 KSVTLTHTVVYQT

-1263 DDVTGDEDATT
+1263 DDVTGDEDGTT

-1282 GTVDATTGQVDFAPI
+1282 GTVDAATGQVAFASI
-1297 ITPTL
+1297 DTPTL

-1308 YKTVTATATMTSP
+1308 HKTVTATATMTSP
-1321 TKHDVVIYTPATQ
+1321 TKHDVVVYTPTTQ

-1343 TTHDTL
+1343 TTGAKL
-1349 TTMTLTDSSNSTV
+1349 TTMTLTGSSNSTV

-1377 GYDVTDALQPLLQ
+1377 GYNVTDALTPLLQ
-1390 QTFDTDETVDQPYT
+1390 QTFDTDDIVDQPYM

-1428 APTAIDP
+1428 APTVIDP

-1546 VITTVYLKGETDGAM
+1546 VITTVYLKGETGGAM
-1561 DQTEV
+1561 DQAEV

-1581 TNAFPPTASFD
+1581 TNAFPTTAIFD

-1606 IVFKH
+1606 IVLKH

-1634 VPDQVV
+1634 VPDKVV

-1658 LPADAD
+1658 LPADAA
-1664 KYEGYQ
+1664 KYDGYQ
-1670 APKYALATENAAAS
+1670 APKYALAAAS
-1684 VDAKTGAVTFAPVT
+1684 VDAQTGAVTFAPVT
-1698 TPSMPGYTGNPTQIT
+1698 TPSMPGYTGNPTQVT

-1775 KKGYEVVSDQELV
+1775 KKGYEVVSDQDLV

-1794 PATDDQQTFQVML
+1794 PATDDQQTFQVTL
-1807 RHATKL
+1807 RHATKP
-1813 ETAPIDMTNTI
+1813 ETTPIDMTNTI

-1835 QHVTVTRTD
+1835 QRVTVTRTD

-1877 VQVDSPAVAGY
+1877 AQVDSPAVAGY
-1888 TASQQNVHQQV
+1888 TASQQSVHQQV
-1899 TVQQPMANNTVVYTP
+1899 TVQQPVANNTVVYTP
-1914 DMQTVIVR
+1914 DMQTVIVH
-1922 YVDVNGDKTVAT
+1922 YEDVNGDKTVAT

-2059 VTFKTVTV
+2059 VTFKTVNV

-2079 VNGRLTPQQ
+2079 VNGQLTPQQ

-2101 QMTHVIVRDA
+2101 QVTHVIVRDA

-2171 AHGSAVQVTQHTVTN
+2171 AHGSAVQVTQHKVTN

-2200 VQSAVVTKTIVV
+2200 IQSAVVTKTIVV

-2232 DAKTGVVTFQRV
+2232 DAKTGVVTFPRV

-2298 GADVIGRSDE
+2298 GTDVIGRSDE

-2334 HDDNHDQ
+2334 HDDDHDQ

-2365 TSNGYPAPKQVTQQ
+2365 TSNSYPAPKQVTQQ

-2390 GQVTWQPVTIGA
+2390 GQVTWQPVTVGA
-2402 VDTPTMTGFTADQR
+2402 VDTPAMTGFTADQR

-2425 PTDVQDVTVHYK
+2425 PKDVQDVTVHY
-2437 TQQQQAHVVYVDDDQ
+2437 TPQQQQAHVVYVDDDQ
-2452 DGRIVQTGPTITGLG
+2452 GGRIVQTGPTITGLG

-2527 GHQLVPDTVQATVFT
+2527 GHQLVPDTVQATVLT

-2568 GYQTSTTEIA
+2568 GYQTSMTEVA

-2583 MPGDLPVVTVVY
+2583 MPGDLPAVTVVY

-2611 QPVVK
+2611 QAVVK
-2616 HVPAKSA
+2616 HVPAKS
-2623 VQPVAKVSAKHAVA
+2623 VVRPVATEKTKHAVA
-2637 PAPVPVAAAQP
+2637 PAPVPVAVAQP
-2648 TQAGMTTTASAPATP
+2648 TQAVVTTSSAPAMP
-2663 VITAAKHPLV
+2663 VITAVKRPLV
-2673 TSEANSVTA
+2673 TSEANPVSA

-2695 LTIAGLLSL
+2695 LTIAGLLGL

>member
-122 SETVRPSAVSSNSVT
+122 SETVRSSAVSSNSVT

-144 SVAAKVSSS
+144 SVAAKASSS

-159 TAQSASEKT
+159 PAQSASEKT

-377 VNLQSSL
+377 ANLQSSL

-682 TTNRPGSQVTDQV
+682 TTNRPGGQVTEQV

-745 MTFQV
+745 TTFQV
-750 AYTPDTQKATVT
+750 AYTPDIQKATVT

-825 QVVLRHAVSSATA
+825 QVVLRHAVGSATA

-896 TADGATIDNA
+896 TAEGATIDNA

-952 RIVVKL
+952 RIVVTL

-963 GQTLSTVT
+963 GQTLGTVT

-1041 TIHYTGAGANTP
+1041 TIHYTGAGSNTP
-1053 VDKTQTVTVTKTY
+1053 ADKTQTVTVTKTY

-1102 EDGQVTFTSVT
+1102 EDGQVTFTSVA
-1113 TPDVA
+1113 TPDVV

-1131 AFDQGDT
+1131 TFDQGDT

-1193 YTMTDNGLTTAP
+1193 YTVTDNGLTTAP

-1228 KSVTLAHTVVYQT
+1228 KSVTLTHTVVYQT

-1250 ATQTAI
+1250 
-1256 VTRHVMV
+1256 V
-1263 DDVTGDEDATT
+1263 
-1274 VTYTVTGD
+1274 
-1282 GTVDATTGQVDFAPI
+1282 
-1297 ITPTL
+1297 
-1302 AGYTAN
+1302 
-1308 YKTVTATATMTSP
+1308 
-1321 TKHDVVIYTPATQ
+1321 
-1334 TATVTIVDA
+1334 
-1343 TTHDTL
+1343 
-1349 TTMTLTDSSNSTV
+1349 
-1362 PTDAVQTYLDKLKAA
+1362 
-1377 GYDVTDALQPLLQ
+1377 
-1390 QTFDTDETVDQPYT
+1390 
-1404 LTVTHHVSQQSETR
+1404 
-1418 TSTNTIKYIG
+1418 
-1428 APTAIDP
+1428 IDP
-1435 VTQTVDVTRTY
+1435 VTQAVDVTRTY

-1488 VITYQTIPTKP
+1488 VITYQTIRTKP

-1581 TNAFPPTASFD
+1581 TNAFPTTASFD

-1658 LPADAD
+1658 LPADAA

-1698 TPSMPGYTGNPTQIT
+1698 TPSMPGYTGNPTQVT

-1794 PATDDQQTFQVML
+1794 PATDDQQTFQVTL

-1857 YTVPADA
+1857 YTVPDDA

-1871 TGAVTF
+1871 TGAITF
-1877 VQVDSPAVAGY
+1877 AQVDSPAVAGY

-1899 TVQQPMANNTVVYTP
+1899 TVQQPVANNTVVYTP
-1914 DMQTVIVR
+1914 DMQTVIVH
-1922 YVDVNGDKTVAT
+1922 YVNGDKTVAT

-2101 QMTHVIVRDA
+2101 QVTHVIVRDA

-2145 GYVAPDALPSQ
+2145 GYVAPDTLPSQ

-2171 AHGSAVQVTQHTVTN
+2171 APGSAVQVTQHTVTN

-2200 VQSAVVTKTIVV
+2200 VQSAVVTKTIVI

-2232 DAKTGVVTFQRV
+2232 DAKTGVVTFPRV

-2365 TSNGYPAPKQVTQQ
+2365 TINGYPAPKQVTQQ

-2425 PTDVQDVTVHYK
+2425 PTDVQDVTVHY
-2437 TQQQQAHVVYVDDDQ
+2437 TPQQQQAHVVYVDDDQ

-2508 DHRLVTTTVQRP
+2508 DHRLVTATVQRP

-2527 GHQLVPDTVQATVFT
+2527 GHQLVPDTVQATVLT

-2583 MPGDLPVVTVVY
+2583 MPGDLPAVTVVY

>member
-48 DAAPVVASE
+48 DATPVVSSE

-77 QTSTSVTTAS
+77 QTSTSVTTVS
-87 VTTNSVSMSSSTVS
+87 VTTSSVSMRSNAVS

-107 SSTSLQGSSVISSQA
+107 SSTSRQDSSVISSQA
-122 SETVRPSAVSSNSVT
+122 SETVRPSAVSSDSVT
-137 PSVSASV
+137 PSISASV
-144 SVAAKVSSS
+144 SVAAKASSS
-153 SQSVSV
+153 SQSISV
-159 TAQSASEKT
+159 PAQSTSEKT

-210 ATPVTASSA
+210 TTPVTASSA

-299 STLTT
+299 STLTN

-377 VNLQSSL
+377 ANLQSSL

-394 QSTVAN
+394 QSAVAN
-400 ASNASAL
+400 ASNAGAL

-448 AVQLYQQANAISAA
+448 AVQLYQQTNAISAA

-471 QLNAWQTLLGPV
+471 QFNAWQTLLGPV

-592 ASTAIKQL
+592 TSTAIKQL

-682 TTNRPGSQVTDQV
+682 TTNRPGSQVTEQV
-695 MVKQATSASFTQT
+695 MVKQATTASFSQT
-708 DQKLTVPGY
+708 DQTLTVSGC

-750 AYTPDTQKATVT
+750 AYTPETQKATVT

-782 TAIDFDNVAQ
+782 TAIDFDNGAQ

-803 VTTNPTTAGATFDS
+803 VTTDPTTAGATFDS

-825 QVVLRHAVSSATA
+825 QVVLRHAVGSATA

-906 GQLVFAPVT
+906 GQLVFAPVA

-952 RIVVKL
+952 RIVVTL

-963 GQTLSTVT
+963 GQTLGTVT

-1053 VDKTQTVTVTKTY
+1053 ADKTQTVTVTKTY

-1090 AYAVSDATATVS
+1090 TYAVSDATATVS

-1118 GYAPNLTT
+1118 GYAPNLTA

-1131 AFDQGDT
+1131 TFDQGDT

-1184 ALADLTSRG
+1184 AIADLTNRG
-1193 YTMTDNGLTTAP
+1193 YTVTDNGLMTAP

-1228 KSVTLAHTVVYQT
+1228 KSVTLTHTVVYQT

-1263 DDVTGDEDATT
+1263 DDVTGDEDGTT

-1282 GTVDATTGQVDFAPI
+1282 GMVDATTGQVAFASI
-1297 ITPTL
+1297 DTPTL

-1308 YKTVTATATMTSP
+1308 HKTVTATATMTSP
-1321 TKHDVVIYTPATQ
+1321 TKHDVVVYTPTTQ

-1343 TTHDTL
+1343 TTGATL
-1349 TTMTLTDSSNSTV
+1349 TTMTLTGSSNSTV

-1377 GYDVTDALQPLLQ
+1377 GYDVTDALTPLLQ
-1390 QTFDTDETVDQPYT
+1390 QTFDTDDTVDQPYT

-1428 APTAIDP
+1428 APTVIDP

-1479 VATVDGTTG
+1479 VAMVDGTTG

-1546 VITTVYLKGETDGAM
+1546 VITTVYLKGETGGAM
-1561 DQTEV
+1561 DQAEV

-1581 TNAFPPTASFD
+1581 TNAFPTTAIFD

-1597 DGVPSQLYE
+1597 DGEPSQLYE

-1634 VPDQVV
+1634 VPDKVV

-1658 LPADAD
+1658 LPADAA
-1664 KYEGYQ
+1664 KYDGYQ
-1670 APKYALATENAAAS
+1670 APKYALATENSAAS

-1698 TPSMPGYTGNPTQIT
+1698 TPSMPGYTGNPTQVT

-1733 QTALV
+1733 QTELV

-1767 EQALQAYV
+1767 DQALQAYV
-1775 KKGYEVVSDQELV
+1775 KKGYEVVSDQDLV
-1788 AGTLFT
+1788 AGILFT
-1794 PATDDQQTFQVML
+1794 PATDDQQTFQVTL
-1807 RHATKL
+1807 RHATKT
-1813 ETAPIDMTNTI
+1813 ETTPIDMTNTI

-1857 YTVPADA
+1857 YTVPANA

-1877 VQVDSPAVAGY
+1877 AQVDSPAVAGY
-1888 TASQQNVHQQV
+1888 TASQQSVHQQV
-1899 TVQQPMANNTVVYTP
+1899 TVQQPVANNTVVYTP
-1914 DMQTVIVR
+1914 DMQTVIVH

-1934 VTINGRSDAKID
+1934 VMINGRSDAKID

-2079 VNGRLTPQQ
+2079 VNGQLTPQQ

-2101 QMTHVIVRDA
+2101 QVTRVIVRDA

-2171 AHGSAVQVTQHTVTN
+2171 AHGSAVQVTQHKVTN

-2212 DAVTGQQTAQATYQ
+2212 DAVTG
-2226 TTGATV
+2226 
-2232 DAKTGVVTFQRV
+2232 
-2244 TTPAQPGYTPNQR
+2244 
-2257 QVTGQASY
+2257 
-2265 DADGLEQVTYTA
+2265 
-2277 DQQRIH
+2277 
-2283 VVYVDDDAHGAVVQH
+2283 
-2298 GADVIGRSDE
+2298 
-2308 DVYFQPIE
+2308 
-2316 LANYDIASVDMQ
+2316 
-2328 DAQGFD
+2328 
-2334 HDDNHDQ
+2334 
-2341 TITIHLTHDVGTVV
+2341 
-2355 VAVNRNVSYQ
+2355 
-2365 TSNGYPAPKQVTQQ
+2365 
-2379 VTLHGQMDLIT
+2379 
-2390 GQVTWQPVTIGA
+2390 
-2402 VDTPTMTGFTADQR
+2402 
-2416 QVAAVTITS
+2416 
-2425 PTDVQDVTVHYK
+2425 
-2437 TQQQQAHVVYVDDDQ
+2437 
-2452 DGRIVQTGPTITGLG
+2452 
-2467 GSHATVK
+2467 
-2474 PVGVPHYHV
+2474 
-2483 INEIGGIDFD
+2483 
-2493 YDTTTDQTIVVHLGH
+2493 
-2508 DHRLVTTTVQRP
+2508 
-2520 IHYVDQH
+2520 
-2527 GHQLVPDTVQATVFT
+2527 
-2542 GDEDLV
+2542 
-2548 TQVITWLPS
+2548 
-2557 ELLAEATPVVA
+2557 
-2568 GYQTSTTEIA
+2568 
-2578 TVAVT
+2578 
-2583 MPGDLPVVTVVY
+2583 
-2595 QPIPVTTVQPK
+2595 
-2606 RPVKQ
+2606 
-2611 QPVVK
+2611 
-2616 HVPAKSA
+2616 
-2623 VQPVAKVSAKHAVA
+2623 
-2637 PAPVPVAAAQP
+2637 
-2648 TQAGMTTTASAPATP
+2648 
-2663 VITAAKHPLV
+2663 
-2673 TSEANSVTA
+2673 
-2682 ATLPETGF
+2682 
-2690 EQEYW
+2690 
-2695 LTIAGLLSL
+2695 
-2704 LATAGVV
+2704 
-2711 LKKVL
+2711 

>member
-153 SQSVSV
+153 SRSVSV

-377 VNLQSSL
+377 ANLQSSL

-682 TTNRPGSQVTDQV
+682 TTNRPGGQVTEQV

-750 AYTPDTQKATVT
+750 AYTPDIQKATVT

-803 VTTNPTTAGATFDS
+803 VTTNPTTAGAAFDN

-825 QVVLRHAVSSATA
+825 QVVLRHAVGSATA

-896 TADGATIDNA
+896 TAEGATIDNA

-952 RIVVKL
+952 RIVVTL

-963 GQTLSTVT
+963 GQTLGTVT

-1053 VDKTQTVTVTKTY
+1053 ADKTQTVTVTKTY

-1102 EDGQVTFTSVT
+1102 EDGQVTFTSVA

-1118 GYAPNLTT
+1118 GYAPNLTA

-1131 AFDQGDT
+1131 TFDQGDT

-1193 YTMTDNGLTTAP
+1193 YTVTDNGLTTAP

-1228 KSVTLAHTVVYQT
+1228 KSVTLTHTVVYQT

-1308 YKTVTATATMTSP
+1308 HKTVTATATMTSP

-1349 TTMTLTDSSNSTV
+1349 TTMTLTGASNSTV

-1390 QTFDTDETVDQPYT
+1390 QAFDTDDTVDQPYT

-1428 APTAIDP
+1428 APTVIDP

-1640 SAEVTKTQS
+1640 SVEVTKTQS

-1658 LPADAD
+1658 LPADA
-1664 KYEGYQ
+1664 
-1670 APKYALATENAAAS
+1670 
-1684 VDAKTGAVTFAPVT
+1684 
-1698 TPSMPGYTGNPTQIT
+1698 
-1713 ATASFDNP
+1713 
-1721 TTTAVVTYTPAE
+1721 
-1733 QTALV
+1733 
-1738 TIHDETTGKDLPA
+1738 
-1751 INLAGKTGDTI
+1751 
-1762 SFATV
+1762 
-1767 EQALQAYV
+1767 
-1775 KKGYEVVSDQELV
+1775 
-1788 AGTLFT
+1788 
-1794 PATDDQQTFQVML
+1794 
-1807 RHATKL
+1807 
-1813 ETAPIDMTNTI
+1813 
-1824 NYQGVTLPTTT
+1824 
-1835 QHVTVTRTD
+1835 
-1844 TRDLVTNQVVAST
+1844 
-1857 YTVPADA
+1857 

-1877 VQVDSPAVAGY
+1877 AQVDSPAVAGY

-1899 TVQQPMANNTVVYTP
+1899 TVQQPVANNTVVYTP
-1914 DMQTVIVR
+1914 DMQTVIVH

-1934 VTINGRSDAKID
+1934 VTINGRSDAEID

-1953 LANLKAAGYVIV
+1953 LGNLKAAGYVIV

-2101 QMTHVIVRDA
+2101 QVTHVIVRDA

-2126 DATVPLT
+2126 DATVPLA

-2156 VAFGATGAADVVVTL
+2156 VAFGATGAADVIVTL
-2171 AHGSAVQVTQHTVTN
+2171 AHGSAVQVTQHKVTN

-2191 NAPTALADV
+2191 NAPTAMADV

-2212 DAVTGQQTAQATYQ
+2212 DAVTGQQTTQATYQ

-2232 DAKTGVVTFQRV
+2232 DAKTGVVTFPRV

-2390 GQVTWQPVTIGA
+2390 GQVTWQPVTVGA

-2425 PTDVQDVTVHYK
+2425 PTDVQDVTVHY
-2437 TQQQQAHVVYVDDDQ
+2437 TPQQQQAHVVYVDDDQ

-2527 GHQLVPDTVQATVFT
+2527 GHQLVPDTVQATVLT

-2583 MPGDLPVVTVVY
+2583 MPGDLPAVTVVY

-2637 PAPVPVAAAQP
+2637 PAPVPVAVAQP

-2673 TSEANSVTA
+2673 TSEANSVSA

>member
-48 DAAPVVASE
+48 DATPVVSSE
-57 ATNMTSS
+57 ATNVTSP
-64 AAGVRVAQSVVLS
+64 AAGVSVAQSVVLS
-77 QTSTSVTTAS
+77 QTSTSVTTVS
-87 VTTNSVSMSSSTVS
+87 VTTSSVSMRSSAVS

-107 SSTSLQGSSVISSQA
+107 SNTSRQDSSVISSQA
-122 SETVRPSAVSSNSVT
+122 SETIRPSAVSSDSVT
-137 PSVSASV
+137 PSISASV
-144 SVAAKVSSS
+144 SVAAKASSS
-153 SQSVSV
+153 SQSISLP
-159 TAQSASEKT
+159 AQSASEKT

-210 ATPVTASSA
+210 TTPVTASSA

-299 STLTT
+299 STLTN

-377 VNLQSSL
+377 ANLQSSL

-394 QSTVAN
+394 QSAVAN
-400 ASNASAL
+400 ASNAGAL

-592 ASTAIKQL
+592 TSTAIKQL

-662 ATGAA
+662 AQATGAA
-667 DAATADAQWITAKLT
+667 DAATADAQCITAKLT
-682 TTNRPGSQVTDQV
+682 TTNRPGSQVTEQV
-695 MVKQATSASFTQT
+695 MVKQATTASFTQT
-708 DQKLTVPGY
+708 DQTLIVSGY

-725 KTYPSLAKAIAA
+725 KNYPSLAKAIAA

-750 AYTPDTQKATVT
+750 AYTPETQKATVT

-782 TAIDFDNVAQ
+782 TTIDFDNVAQ

-803 VTTNPTTAGATFDS
+803 VTTDPTTAGATFDS

-825 QVVLRHAVSSATA
+825 QVVMRHAVGSATA

-952 RIVVKL
+952 RVVVTL

-963 GQTLSTVT
+963 GQTLGTVT

-977 GTPNWQAVQTKQA
+977 STLNWQAVQTKQA

-1041 TIHYTGAGANTP
+1041 TIHYTGVGANTP
-1053 VDKTQTVTVTKTY
+1053 ADKTQTVTVTKTY

-1090 AYAVSDATATVS
+1090 TYAVSDATATVS
-1102 EDGQVTFTSVT
+1102 EDGQVNFTSVT

-1118 GYAPNLTT
+1118 GYAPNLTA

-1131 AFDQGDT
+1131 TFDQGDT

-1184 ALADLTSRG
+1184 AIADLTNRG
-1193 YTMTDNGLTTAP
+1193 YTVTDNGLTTAP

-1228 KSVTLAHTVVYQT
+1228 KSVTLTHTVVYQT

-1263 DDVTGDEDATT
+1263 DDVTGDEDGTT

-1282 GTVDATTGQVDFAPI
+1282 GTVDATTGQVAFASI
-1297 ITPTL
+1297 DTPTL

-1308 YKTVTATATMTSP
+1308 HKTVTATATMTSP
-1321 TKHDVVIYTPATQ
+1321 TKHDVVVYTPTTQ

-1343 TTHDTL
+1343 TTGATL
-1349 TTMTLTDSSNSTV
+1349 TTMTLTGSSNSTV

-1377 GYDVTDALQPLLQ
+1377 GYDVTDALTPLLQ
-1390 QTFDTDETVDQPYT
+1390 QTFDTDDTVDQPYT

-1428 APTAIDP
+1428 APTVIDP

-1470 EHFTGSNDA
+1470 EHFTGSNDE

-1499 QAGYTAKPDRIDA
+1499 QAGYTAKPDRINA

-1546 VITTVYLKGETDGAM
+1546 VITTVYLKGETGGAM
-1561 DQTEV
+1561 DQAEV

-1581 TNAFPPTASFD
+1581 TNAFPTTAIFD

-1634 VPDQVV
+1634 VPDKVV

-1658 LPADAD
+1658 LPADAA
-1664 KYEGYQ
+1664 KYDGYQ
-1670 APKYALATENAAAS
+1670 APKYALATENSAAS
-1684 VDAKTGAVTFAPVT
+1684 VDAKTGTVTFAPVT
-1698 TPSMPGYTGNPTQIT
+1698 TPSMPGYTGNPTQVT

-1775 KKGYEVVSDQELV
+1775 KKGYEVVSDQDLV

-1794 PATDDQQTFQVML
+1794 PATDDQQTFQVTL
-1807 RHATKL
+1807 RHATRS
-1813 ETAPIDMTNTI
+1813 ETTPIDMTNTI

-1857 YTVPADA
+1857 YTVPANA

-1877 VQVDSPAVAGY
+1877 AQVDSPAVAGY
-1888 TASQQNVHQQV
+1888 TASQQSVHQQV
-1899 TVQQPMANNTVVYTP
+1899 TVQQPVANNTVVYTP
-1914 DMQTVIVR
+1914 DMQTVIVY

-1973 YDTDDAT
+1973 YDT
-1980 PQQVT
+1980 
-1985 VRLDHGTTTQQS
+1985 
-1997 SYPVHYTVN
+1997 
-2006 AVTAP
+2006 
-2011 NGQPVVVATQTAT
+2011 
-2024 VTKTV
+2024 
-2029 VVDAVTKAVLTDQA
+2029 
-2043 PTYAI
+2043 
-2048 TGDATIATDGT
+2048 
-2059 VTFKTVTV
+2059 
-2067 PAKPGYTVTQST
+2067 
-2079 VNGRLTPQQ
+2079 
-2088 QAGQT
+2088 
-2093 TVTYEPDV
+2093 
-2101 QMTHVIVRDA
+2101 
-2111 VTGETLTSYPVSGVT
+2111 
-2126 DATVPLT
+2126 
-2133 SLPDVVAKYVTA
+2133 
-2145 GYVAPDALPSQ
+2145 
-2156 VAFGATGAADVVVTL
+2156 
-2171 AHGSAVQVTQHTVTN
+2171 
-2186 TVHYV
+2186 
-2191 NAPTALADV
+2191 
-2200 VQSAVVTKTIVV
+2200 
-2212 DAVTGQQTAQATYQ
+2212 
-2226 TTGATV
+2226 
-2232 DAKTGVVTFQRV
+2232 
-2244 TTPAQPGYTPNQR
+2244 
-2257 QVTGQASY
+2257 
-2265 DADGLEQVTYTA
+2265 
-2277 DQQRIH
+2277 
-2283 VVYVDDDAHGAVVQH
+2283 DDAHGAVVQH

-2379 VTLHGQMDLIT
+2379 ATLHGQMDLIT
-2390 GQVTWQPVTIGA
+2390 GQVTWQPVTVGA
-2402 VDTPTMTGFTADQR
+2402 VDTPAMTGFTADQR

-2425 PTDVQDVTVHYK
+2425 PKDVQDVTVHY
-2437 TQQQQAHVVYVDDDQ
+2437 TPQQQQAHVVYVDDDQ
-2452 DGRIVQTGPTITGLG
+2452 GGRIVQTGPTITGLG

-2527 GHQLVPDTVQATVFT
+2527 GHQLVPDTVQATVLT

-2568 GYQTSTTEIA
+2568 GYQTSMTEVA
-2578 TVAVT
+2578 TIAVT
-2583 MPGDLPVVTVVY
+2583 MPGDLPAVTVVY

-2606 RPVKQ
+2606 RLVKQ
-2611 QPVVK
+2611 QAVVK

-2623 VQPVAKVSAKHAVA
+2623 VRPVATGKTKHAVA
-2637 PAPVPVAAAQP
+2637 PAPVPVAVAQP
-2648 TQAGMTTTASAPATP
+2648 TQAVVTTSSAPAMP
-2663 VITAAKHPLV
+2663 VITAVKRPLV
-2673 TSEANSVTA
+2673 TSEANPVSA

-2695 LTIAGLLSL
+2695 LTIAGLLGL

>member
-122 SETVRPSAVSSNSVT
+122 SETVRSSAVSSNSVT

-144 SVAAKVSSS
+144 SVAAKASSS

-159 TAQSASEKT
+159 PAQSASEKT

-377 VNLQSSL
+377 ANLQSSL

-682 TTNRPGSQVTDQV
+682 TTNRPGGQVTEQV

-745 MTFQV
+745 TTFQV
-750 AYTPDTQKATVT
+750 AYTPDIQKATVT

-825 QVVLRHAVSSATA
+825 QVVLRHAVGSATA

-887 GDDYFAPVA
+887 GDDYFAPV
-896 TADGATIDNA
+896 
-906 GQLVFAPVT
+906 T

-952 RIVVKL
+952 RIVVTL

-963 GQTLSTVT
+963 GQTLGTVT

-1041 TIHYTGAGANTP
+1041 TIHYTGAGSNTP
-1053 VDKTQTVTVTKTY
+1053 ADKTQTVTVTKTY

-1102 EDGQVTFTSVT
+1102 EDGQVTFTSVA
-1113 TPDVA
+1113 TPDVV

-1131 AFDQGDT
+1131 TFDQGDT

-1193 YTMTDNGLTTAP
+1193 YTVTDNGLTTAP

-1228 KSVTLAHTVVYQT
+1228 KSVTLTHTVVYQT

-1250 ATQTAI
+1250 
-1256 VTRHVMV
+1256 V
-1263 DDVTGDEDATT
+1263 
-1274 VTYTVTGD
+1274 
-1282 GTVDATTGQVDFAPI
+1282 
-1297 ITPTL
+1297 
-1302 AGYTAN
+1302 
-1308 YKTVTATATMTSP
+1308 
-1321 TKHDVVIYTPATQ
+1321 
-1334 TATVTIVDA
+1334 
-1343 TTHDTL
+1343 
-1349 TTMTLTDSSNSTV
+1349 
-1362 PTDAVQTYLDKLKAA
+1362 
-1377 GYDVTDALQPLLQ
+1377 
-1390 QTFDTDETVDQPYT
+1390 
-1404 LTVTHHVSQQSETR
+1404 
-1418 TSTNTIKYIG
+1418 
-1428 APTAIDP
+1428 IDP
-1435 VTQTVDVTRTY
+1435 VTQAVDVTRTY

-1488 VITYQTIPTKP
+1488 VITYQTIRTKP

-1581 TNAFPPTASFD
+1581 TNAFPTTASFD

-1658 LPADAD
+1658 LPADAA

-1698 TPSMPGYTGNPTQIT
+1698 TPSMPGYTGNPTQVT

-1751 INLAGKTGDTI
+1751 INLAGKTVDTI

-1794 PATDDQQTFQVML
+1794 PATDDQQTFQVTL

-1857 YTVPADA
+1857 YTVPDDA

-1871 TGAVTF
+1871 TGAITF
-1877 VQVDSPAVAGY
+1877 AQVDSPAVAGY

-1899 TVQQPMANNTVVYTP
+1899 TVQQPVANNTVVYTP
-1914 DMQTVIVR
+1914 DMQTVIVH
-1922 YVDVNGDKTVAT
+1922 YVNGDKTVAT

-2101 QMTHVIVRDA
+2101 QVTHVIVRDA

-2145 GYVAPDALPSQ
+2145 GYVAPDTLPSQ

-2171 AHGSAVQVTQHTVTN
+2171 APGSAVQVTQHTVTN

-2200 VQSAVVTKTIVV
+2200 VQSAVVTKTIVI

-2232 DAKTGVVTFQRV
+2232 DAKTGVVTFPRV

-2365 TSNGYPAPKQVTQQ
+2365 TINGYPAPKQVTQQ

-2425 PTDVQDVTVHYK
+2425 PTDVQDVTVHY
-2437 TQQQQAHVVYVDDDQ
+2437 TPQQQQAHVVYVDDDQ

-2527 GHQLVPDTVQATVFT
+2527 GHQLVPDTVQATVLT

-2583 MPGDLPVVTVVY
+2583 MPGDLPAVTVVY

>member
-377 VNLQSSL
+377 ANLQSSL

-667 DAATADAQWITAKLT
+667 DAATTDAQWITAKLT
-682 TTNRPGSQVTDQV
+682 TTNRPGSQVAEQV
-695 MVKQATSASFTQT
+695 MVKQATTASFTQT

-825 QVVLRHAVSSATA
+825 QVVLRHAVGSATA

-896 TADGATIDNA
+896 TAEGATIDNA

-952 RIVVKL
+952 RIVVTL

-963 GQTLSTVT
+963 GQTLGTVT

-1102 EDGQVTFTSVT
+1102 EDGQVTFTSVA

-1131 AFDQGDT
+1131 TFDQGDT

-1193 YTMTDNGLTTAP
+1193 YTVTDNGLTAAP

-1228 KSVTLAHTVVYQT
+1228 KSVTLTHTVVYQT

-1282 GTVDATTGQVDFAPI
+1282 GTVDATTGQVAFAPV

-1308 YKTVTATATMTSP
+1308 HKTVTATATMTSP

-1349 TTMTLTDSSNSTV
+1349 TTMTLTGSSNSTV

-1390 QTFDTDETVDQPYT
+1390 QAFDTDDTVDQPYT

-1428 APTAIDP
+1428 APTVIDP

-1597 DGVPSQLYE
+1597 DGVPSQLYD

-1640 SAEVTKTQS
+1640 SVEVTKTQS

-1658 LPADAD
+1658 LPADAA

-1670 APKYALATENAAAS
+1670 APRYALATENAAAS
-1684 VDAKTGAVTFAPVT
+1684 VDAKTGVVTFAPVT
-1698 TPSMPGYTGNPTQIT
+1698 TPSMPGYTGNPTQVT

-1794 PATDDQQTFQVML
+1794 PATDDQQTFQVTL

-1813 ETAPIDMTNTI
+1813 ETVPIDMTNTI
-1824 NYQGVTLPTTT
+1824 NYQGVTLPSTT

-1857 YTVPADA
+1857 YTVPDDA

-1877 VQVDSPAVAGY
+1877 AQVDSPAVAGY

-2145 GYVAPDALPSQ
+2145 GYVAPDTLPSQ

-2232 DAKTGVVTFQRV
+2232 DAKTGVVTFPRV

-2283 VVYVDDDAHGAVVQH
+2283 VVYVDDDAHGAV
-2298 GADVIGRSDE
+2298 
-2308 DVYFQPIE
+2308 
-2316 LANYDIASVDMQ
+2316 
-2328 DAQGFD
+2328 
-2334 HDDNHDQ
+2334 
-2341 TITIHLTHDVGTVV
+2341 
-2355 VAVNRNVSYQ
+2355 
-2365 TSNGYPAPKQVTQQ
+2365 
-2379 VTLHGQMDLIT
+2379 
-2390 GQVTWQPVTIGA
+2390 
-2402 VDTPTMTGFTADQR
+2402 DTPTMTGFTADQR

-2425 PTDVQDVTVHYK
+2425 PTDVQDVTVHY
-2437 TQQQQAHVVYVDDDQ
+2437 TPQQQQAHVVYVDDDQ

-2474 PVGVPHYHV
+2474 PVDVPHYHV

-2527 GHQLVPDTVQATVFT
+2527 GHQLVPDTVQATVLT

-2583 MPGDLPVVTVVY
+2583 MPGDLPAVTVVY

-2637 PAPVPVAAAQP
+2637 PAPVPVAVAQP

-2673 TSEANSVTA
+2673 TSEANSVSA

>member
-1 MKRVEMPKTATAKR
+1 M
-15 FLRKKLYKSGK
+15 
-26 SWVVAGAVWATAM
+26 
-39 AFGGQVVSA
+39 SA

-817 DTATTQTY
+817 DTATTQT
-825 QVVLRHAVSSATA
+825 
-838 SQTYTNTVT
+838 
-847 YTGAGTQTPSDAVTS
+847 PSDAVTS

-915 TPTVAGYQADTT
+915 TPTVAGYQVDTT

-2029 VVDAVTKAVLTDQA
+2029 VVDAVTKTVLTDQA

-2048 TGDATIATDGT
+2048 TGDATIATNGT

-2212 DAVTGQQTAQATYQ
+2212 DAVTGQQTA
-2226 TTGATV
+2226 
-2232 DAKTGVVTFQRV
+2232 
-2244 TTPAQPGYTPNQR
+2244 
-2257 QVTGQASY
+2257 
-2265 DADGLEQVTYTA
+2265 
-2277 DQQRIH
+2277 
-2283 VVYVDDDAHGAVVQH
+2283 
-2298 GADVIGRSDE
+2298 
-2308 DVYFQPIE
+2308 
-2316 LANYDIASVDMQ
+2316 
-2328 DAQGFD
+2328 
-2334 HDDNHDQ
+2334 
-2341 TITIHLTHDVGTVV
+2341 
-2355 VAVNRNVSYQ
+2355 
-2365 TSNGYPAPKQVTQQ
+2365 
-2379 VTLHGQMDLIT
+2379 
-2390 GQVTWQPVTIGA
+2390 
-2402 VDTPTMTGFTADQR
+2402 
-2416 QVAAVTITS
+2416 
-2425 PTDVQDVTVHYK
+2425 
-2437 TQQQQAHVVYVDDDQ
+2437 
-2452 DGRIVQTGPTITGLG
+2452 
-2467 GSHATVK
+2467 
-2474 PVGVPHYHV
+2474 
-2483 INEIGGIDFD
+2483 
-2493 YDTTTDQTIVVHLGH
+2493 
-2508 DHRLVTTTVQRP
+2508 
-2520 IHYVDQH
+2520 
-2527 GHQLVPDTVQATVFT
+2527 
-2542 GDEDLV
+2542 
-2548 TQVITWLPS
+2548 
-2557 ELLAEATPVVA
+2557 
-2568 GYQTSTTEIA
+2568 
-2578 TVAVT
+2578 
-2583 MPGDLPVVTVVY
+2583 
-2595 QPIPVTTVQPK
+2595 
-2606 RPVKQ
+2606 
-2611 QPVVK
+2611 
-2616 HVPAKSA
+2616 
-2623 VQPVAKVSAKHAVA
+2623 
-2637 PAPVPVAAAQP
+2637 
-2648 TQAGMTTTASAPATP
+2648 
-2663 VITAAKHPLV
+2663 
-2673 TSEANSVTA
+2673 
-2682 ATLPETGF
+2682 
-2690 EQEYW
+2690 
-2695 LTIAGLLSL
+2695 
-2704 LATAGVV
+2704 
-2711 LKKVL
+2711 

>member
-48 DAAPVVASE
+48 DATSVVSSE
-57 ATNMTSS
+57 ATNVTSS
-64 AAGVRVAQSVVLS
+64 AAGVSVAQSVVLS
-77 QTSTSVTTAS
+77 QTSTSVITAS
-87 VTTNSVSMSSSTVS
+87 VTTSSVSMSSSAVS

-107 SSTSLQGSSVISSQA
+107 SNTSRQDSSVISSQA
-122 SETVRPSAVSSNSVT
+122 SETVRPSAVSSDSVT
-137 PSVSASV
+137 PSISASV
-144 SVAAKVSSS
+144 SVAAKASSS
-153 SQSVSV
+153 SQSISV
-159 TAQSASEKT
+159 PAQSTSEKP

-189 ASLSASAQASH
+189 ASLSASARASH

-210 ATPVTASSA
+210 TTPITASSA

-299 STLTT
+299 STLTN

-377 VNLQSSL
+377 ANLQSSL

-394 QSTVAN
+394 QSAVAN
-400 ASNASAL
+400 ASNAGAL

-592 ASTAIKQL
+592 TSTAIKQL
-600 QSMVAAN
+600 QSMVAAI

-682 TTNRPGSQVTDQV
+682 TTNRPGSQVTEQV
-695 MVKQATSASFTQT
+695 MVKQATTASFSQT
-708 DQKLTVPGY
+708 DQTLTVSGY

-737 NPAIAQQD
+737 NPAIEQQD

-750 AYTPDTQKATVT
+750 AYTPETQKATVT

-792 LVNQYETAHYL
+792 LVNQYGTAHYL
-803 VTTNPTTAGATFDS
+803 VMTDPTTAGATFDS

-825 QVVLRHAVSSATA
+825 QVVLRHAVGSATA

-915 TPTVAGYQADTT
+915 TPTVAGYQADTM

-952 RIVVKL
+952 RIVVTL

-963 GQTLSTVT
+963 GQTLGTVT
-971 VTGPSN
+971 VTGSSN
-977 GTPNWQAVQTKQA
+977 GMPNWQAVQTKQA

-1011 FDTDNATDQQITL
+1011 FDTDNAIDQQITL

-1053 VDKTQTVTVTKTY
+1053 ADKTQAVTVTKTY

-1090 AYAVSDATATVS
+1090 TYAVSDATATVS

-1118 GYAPNLTT
+1118 GYAPNLTA

-1131 AFDQGDT
+1131 TFDQGDT

-1184 ALADLTSRG
+1184 AIADLTNRG
-1193 YTMTDNGLTTAP
+1193 YTVTDNGLTTAP

-1228 KSVTLAHTVVYQT
+1228 KSVTLTHTVVYQT

-1263 DDVTGDEDATT
+1263 DDVTGDEDGTT

-1282 GTVDATTGQVDFAPI
+1282 GTVDAATGQVAFASI
-1297 ITPTL
+1297 DTPTL

-1308 YKTVTATATMTSP
+1308 HKTVTATATMTSP
-1321 TKHDVVIYTPATQ
+1321 TKHDVVVYTPTTQ

-1343 TTHDTL
+1343 TTGAKL
-1349 TTMTLTDSSNSTV
+1349 TTMTLTGSSNSTV

-1377 GYDVTDALQPLLQ
+1377 GYNVTDALTPLLQ
-1390 QTFDTDETVDQPYT
+1390 QTFDTDDIVDQPYM

-1428 APTAIDP
+1428 APTVIDP

-1546 VITTVYLKGETDGAM
+1546 VITTVYLKGETGGAM
-1561 DQTEV
+1561 DQAEV

-1581 TNAFPPTASFD
+1581 TNAFPTTAIFD

-1606 IVFKH
+1606 IVLKH

-1634 VPDQVV
+1634 VPDKVV

-1658 LPADAD
+1658 LPADAA
-1664 KYEGYQ
+1664 KYDGYQ
-1670 APKYALATENAAAS
+1670 APKYALAAAS
-1684 VDAKTGAVTFAPVT
+1684 VDAQTGAVTFAPVT
-1698 TPSMPGYTGNPTQIT
+1698 TPSMPGYTGNPTQVT

-1775 KKGYEVVSDQELV
+1775 KKGYEVVSDQDLV

-1794 PATDDQQTFQVML
+1794 PATDDQQTFQVTL
-1807 RHATKL
+1807 RHATKP
-1813 ETAPIDMTNTI
+1813 ETTPIDMTNTI

-1835 QHVTVTRTD
+1835 QRVTVTRTD

-1877 VQVDSPAVAGY
+1877 AQVDSPAVAGY
-1888 TASQQNVHQQV
+1888 TASQQSVHQQV
-1899 TVQQPMANNTVVYTP
+1899 TVQQPVANNTVVYTP
-1914 DMQTVIVR
+1914 DMQTVIVH
-1922 YVDVNGDKTVAT
+1922 YEDVNGDKTVAT

-2059 VTFKTVTV
+2059 VTFKTVNV

-2079 VNGRLTPQQ
+2079 VNGQLTPQQ

-2101 QMTHVIVRDA
+2101 QVTHVIVRDA

-2171 AHGSAVQVTQHTVTN
+2171 AHGSAVQVTQHKVTN

-2200 VQSAVVTKTIVV
+2200 IQSAVVTKTIVV
-2212 DAVTGQQTAQATYQ
+2212 DEVTGQQTAQATYQ

-2232 DAKTGVVTFQRV
+2232 DAKTGVVTFPRV

-2298 GADVIGRSDE
+2298 GTDVIGRSDE

-2334 HDDNHDQ
+2334 HDDDHDQ

-2365 TSNGYPAPKQVTQQ
+2365 TSNSYPAPKQVTQQ

-2390 GQVTWQPVTIGA
+2390 GQVTWQPVTVGA
-2402 VDTPTMTGFTADQR
+2402 VDTPAMTGFTADQR

-2425 PTDVQDVTVHYK
+2425 PKDVQDVTVHY
-2437 TQQQQAHVVYVDDDQ
+2437 TPQQQQAHVVYVDDDQ
-2452 DGRIVQTGPTITGLG
+2452 GGRIVQTGPTITGLG

-2527 GHQLVPDTVQATVFT
+2527 GHQLVPDTVQATVLT

-2568 GYQTSTTEIA
+2568 GYQTSMTEVA

-2583 MPGDLPVVTVVY
+2583 MPGDLPAVTVVY

-2611 QPVVK
+2611 QAVVK
-2616 HVPAKSA
+2616 HVPAKS
-2623 VQPVAKVSAKHAVA
+2623 VVRPVATEKTKHAVA
-2637 PAPVPVAAAQP
+2637 PAPVPVAVAQP
-2648 TQAGMTTTASAPATP
+2648 TQAVVTTSSAPAMP
-2663 VITAAKHPLV
+2663 VITAVKRPLV
-2673 TSEANSVTA
+2673 TSEANPVSA

-2695 LTIAGLLSL
+2695 LTIAGLLGL

>member
-122 SETVRPSAVSSNSVT
+122 SETVRSSAVSSNSVT

-144 SVAAKVSSS
+144 SVAAKASSS

-159 TAQSASEKT
+159 PAQSASEKT

-377 VNLQSSL
+377 ANLQSSL

-682 TTNRPGSQVTDQV
+682 TTNRPGGQVTEQV

-745 MTFQV
+745 TTFQV
-750 AYTPDTQKATVT
+750 AYTPDIQKATVT

-825 QVVLRHAVSSATA
+825 QVVLRHAVGSATA

-896 TADGATIDNA
+896 TAEGATIDNA

-915 TPTVAGYQADTT
+915 TPTVAGYQANTT

-952 RIVVKL
+952 RIVVTL

-963 GQTLSTVT
+963 GQTLGTVT

-1041 TIHYTGAGANTP
+1041 TIHYTGAGSNTP
-1053 VDKTQTVTVTKTY
+1053 ADKTQTVTVTKTY

-1102 EDGQVTFTSVT
+1102 EDGQVTFTSVA
-1113 TPDVA
+1113 TPDVV

-1131 AFDQGDT
+1131 TFDQGDT

-1193 YTMTDNGLTTAP
+1193 YTVTDNGLTTAP

-1228 KSVTLAHTVVYQT
+1228 KSVTLTHTVVYQT

-1250 ATQTAI
+1250 
-1256 VTRHVMV
+1256 V
-1263 DDVTGDEDATT
+1263 
-1274 VTYTVTGD
+1274 
-1282 GTVDATTGQVDFAPI
+1282 
-1297 ITPTL
+1297 
-1302 AGYTAN
+1302 
-1308 YKTVTATATMTSP
+1308 
-1321 TKHDVVIYTPATQ
+1321 
-1334 TATVTIVDA
+1334 
-1343 TTHDTL
+1343 
-1349 TTMTLTDSSNSTV
+1349 
-1362 PTDAVQTYLDKLKAA
+1362 
-1377 GYDVTDALQPLLQ
+1377 
-1390 QTFDTDETVDQPYT
+1390 
-1404 LTVTHHVSQQSETR
+1404 
-1418 TSTNTIKYIG
+1418 
-1428 APTAIDP
+1428 IDP
-1435 VTQTVDVTRTY
+1435 VTQAVDVTRTY

-1488 VITYQTIPTKP
+1488 VITYQTIRTKP

-1581 TNAFPPTASFD
+1581 TNAFPTTASFD

-1658 LPADAD
+1658 LPADAA

-1698 TPSMPGYTGNPTQIT
+1698 TPSMPGYTGNPTQVT

-1794 PATDDQQTFQVML
+1794 PATDDQQTFQVTL

-1835 QHVTVTRTD
+1835 QHVTATRTD

-1857 YTVPADA
+1857 YTVPDDA

-1871 TGAVTF
+1871 TGAITF
-1877 VQVDSPAVAGY
+1877 AQVDSPAVAGY

-1899 TVQQPMANNTVVYTP
+1899 TVQQPVANNTVVYTP
-1914 DMQTVIVR
+1914 DMQTVIVH
-1922 YVDVNGDKTVAT
+1922 YVNGDKTVAT

-2101 QMTHVIVRDA
+2101 QVTHVIVRDA

-2145 GYVAPDALPSQ
+2145 GYVAPDTLPSQ

-2171 AHGSAVQVTQHTVTN
+2171 APGSAVQVTQHTVTN

-2200 VQSAVVTKTIVV
+2200 VQSAVVTKTIVI

-2232 DAKTGVVTFQRV
+2232 DAKTGVVTFPRV

-2365 TSNGYPAPKQVTQQ
+2365 TINGYPAPKQVTQQ

-2390 GQVTWQPVTIGA
+2390 GQVTWQPVA
-2402 VDTPTMTGFTADQR
+2402 
-2416 QVAAVTITS
+2416 
-2425 PTDVQDVTVHYK
+2425 
-2437 TQQQQAHVVYVDDDQ
+2437 
-2452 DGRIVQTGPTITGLG
+2452 
-2467 GSHATVK
+2467 
-2474 PVGVPHYHV
+2474 
-2483 INEIGGIDFD
+2483 
-2493 YDTTTDQTIVVHLGH
+2493 
-2508 DHRLVTTTVQRP
+2508 
-2520 IHYVDQH
+2520 
-2527 GHQLVPDTVQATVFT
+2527 T
-2542 GDEDLV
+2542 GDNRC
-2548 TQVITWLPS
+2548 S
-2557 ELLAEATPVVA
+2557 
-2568 GYQTSTTEIA
+2568 
-2578 TVAVT
+2578 
-2583 MPGDLPVVTVVY
+2583 
-2595 QPIPVTTVQPK
+2595 
-2606 RPVKQ
+2606 
-2611 QPVVK
+2611 
-2616 HVPAKSA
+2616 
-2623 VQPVAKVSAKHAVA
+2623 
-2637 PAPVPVAAAQP
+2637 
-2648 TQAGMTTTASAPATP
+2648 
-2663 VITAAKHPLV
+2663 
-2673 TSEANSVTA
+2673 
-2682 ATLPETGF
+2682 
-2690 EQEYW
+2690 
-2695 LTIAGLLSL
+2695 
-2704 LATAGVV
+2704 
-2711 LKKVL
+2711 

>member
-48 DAAPVVASE
+48 DATSVVSSE
-57 ATNMTSS
+57 ATNVTSS
-64 AAGVRVAQSVVLS
+64 AAGVSVAQSVVLS
-77 QTSTSVTTAS
+77 QTSTSVITAS
-87 VTTNSVSMSSSTVS
+87 VTTSSVSMSSSAVS

-107 SSTSLQGSSVISSQA
+107 SNTSRQDSSVISSQA
-122 SETVRPSAVSSNSVT
+122 SETVRPSAVSSDSVT
-137 PSVSASV
+137 PSISASV
-144 SVAAKVSSS
+144 SVAAKASSS
-153 SQSVSV
+153 SQSISV
-159 TAQSASEKT
+159 PAQSTSEKP

-189 ASLSASAQASH
+189 ASLSASARASH

-210 ATPVTASSA
+210 TTPITASSA

-299 STLTT
+299 STLTN

-377 VNLQSSL
+377 ANLQSSL

-394 QSTVAN
+394 QSAVAN
-400 ASNASAL
+400 ASNAGAL

-502 SNLAELQSLGSA
+502 SNLSELQSLGSA

-592 ASTAIKQL
+592 TSTAIKQL
-600 QSMVAAN
+600 QSMVAAI

-682 TTNRPGSQVTDQV
+682 TTNRPGSQVTEQV
-695 MVKQATSASFTQT
+695 MVKQATTASFSQT
-708 DQKLTVPGY
+708 DQTLTVSGY

-737 NPAIAQQD
+737 NPAIEQQD

-750 AYTPDTQKATVT
+750 AYTPETQKATVT

-792 LVNQYETAHYL
+792 LVNQYGTAHYL
-803 VTTNPTTAGATFDS
+803 VMTDPTTAGATFDS

-825 QVVLRHAVSSATA
+825 QVVLRHAVGSATA

-915 TPTVAGYQADTT
+915 TPTVAGYQADTM

-952 RIVVKL
+952 RIVVTL

-963 GQTLSTVT
+963 GQTLGTVT
-971 VTGPSN
+971 VTGSSN
-977 GTPNWQAVQTKQA
+977 GMPNWQAVQTKQA

-1011 FDTDNATDQQITL
+1011 FDTDNAIDQQITL

-1053 VDKTQTVTVTKTY
+1053 ADKTQAVTVTKTY

-1090 AYAVSDATATVS
+1090 TYAVSDATATVS

-1118 GYAPNLTT
+1118 GYAPNLTA

-1131 AFDQGDT
+1131 TFDQGDT

-1184 ALADLTSRG
+1184 AIADLTNRG
-1193 YTMTDNGLTTAP
+1193 YTVTDNGLTTAP

-1228 KSVTLAHTVVYQT
+1228 KSVTLTHTVVYQT

-1263 DDVTGDEDATT
+1263 DDVTGDEDGTT

-1282 GTVDATTGQVDFAPI
+1282 GTVDAATGQVAFASI
-1297 ITPTL
+1297 DTPTL

-1308 YKTVTATATMTSP
+1308 HKTVTATATMTSP
-1321 TKHDVVIYTPATQ
+1321 TKHDVVVYTPTTQ

-1343 TTHDTL
+1343 TTGAKL
-1349 TTMTLTDSSNSTV
+1349 TTMTLTGSSNSTV

-1377 GYDVTDALQPLLQ
+1377 GYNVTDALTPLLQ
-1390 QTFDTDETVDQPYT
+1390 QTFDTDDIVDQPYM

-1428 APTAIDP
+1428 APTVIDP

-1546 VITTVYLKGETDGAM
+1546 VITTVYLKGETGGAM
-1561 DQTEV
+1561 DQAEV

-1581 TNAFPPTASFD
+1581 TNAFPTTAIFD

-1606 IVFKH
+1606 IVLKH

-1634 VPDQVV
+1634 VPDKVV

-1658 LPADAD
+1658 LPADAA
-1664 KYEGYQ
+1664 KYDGYQ
-1670 APKYALATENAAAS
+1670 APKYALAAAS
-1684 VDAKTGAVTFAPVT
+1684 VDAQTGAVTFAPVT
-1698 TPSMPGYTGNPTQIT
+1698 TPSMPGYTGNPTQVT

-1775 KKGYEVVSDQELV
+1775 KKGYEVVSDQDLV

-1794 PATDDQQTFQVML
+1794 PATDDQQTFQVTL
-1807 RHATKL
+1807 RHATKP
-1813 ETAPIDMTNTI
+1813 ETTPIDMTNTI

-1835 QHVTVTRTD
+1835 QRVTVTRTD

-1877 VQVDSPAVAGY
+1877 AQVDSPAVAGY
-1888 TASQQNVHQQV
+1888 TASQQSVHQQV
-1899 TVQQPMANNTVVYTP
+1899 TVQQPVANNTVVYTP
-1914 DMQTVIVR
+1914 DMQTVIVH
-1922 YVDVNGDKTVAT
+1922 YEDVNGDKTVAT

-2059 VTFKTVTV
+2059 VTFKTVNV

-2079 VNGRLTPQQ
+2079 VNGQLTPQQ

-2101 QMTHVIVRDA
+2101 QVTHVIVRDA

-2171 AHGSAVQVTQHTVTN
+2171 AHGSAVQVTQHKVTN

-2200 VQSAVVTKTIVV
+2200 IQSAVVTKTIVV

-2232 DAKTGVVTFQRV
+2232 DAKTGVVTFPRV

-2298 GADVIGRSDE
+2298 GTDVIGRSDE

-2334 HDDNHDQ
+2334 HDDDHDQ

-2365 TSNGYPAPKQVTQQ
+2365 TSNSYPAPKQVTQQ

-2390 GQVTWQPVTIGA
+2390 GQVTWQPVTVGA
-2402 VDTPTMTGFTADQR
+2402 VDTPAMTGFTADQR

-2425 PTDVQDVTVHYK
+2425 PKDVQDVTVHY
-2437 TQQQQAHVVYVDDDQ
+2437 TPQQQQAHVVYVDDDQ
-2452 DGRIVQTGPTITGLG
+2452 GGRIVQTGPTITGLG

-2527 GHQLVPDTVQATVFT
+2527 GHQLVPDTVQATVLT

-2568 GYQTSTTEIA
+2568 GYQTSMTEVA

-2583 MPGDLPVVTVVY
+2583 MPGDLPAVTVVY

-2611 QPVVK
+2611 QAVVK
-2616 HVPAKSA
+2616 HVPAKS
-2623 VQPVAKVSAKHAVA
+2623 VVRPVATEKTKHAVA
-2637 PAPVPVAAAQP
+2637 PAPVPVAVAQP
-2648 TQAGMTTTASAPATP
+2648 TQAVVTTSSAPAMP
-2663 VITAAKHPLV
+2663 VITAVKRPLV
-2673 TSEANSVTA
+2673 TSEANPVSA

-2695 LTIAGLLSL
+2695 LTIAGLLGL

>member
-1 MKRVEMPKTATAKR
+1 MKRVEMPKTAMAKR

-122 SETVRPSAVSSNSVT
+122 SETVRSSAVSSNSVT

-144 SVAAKVSSS
+144 SVAAKASSS

-159 TAQSASEKT
+159 PAQSASEKT

-377 VNLQSSL
+377 ANLQSSL

-682 TTNRPGSQVTDQV
+682 TTNRPGGQVTEQV

-745 MTFQV
+745 TTFQV
-750 AYTPDTQKATVT
+750 AYTPDIQKATVT

-825 QVVLRHAVSSATA
+825 QVVLRHAVGSATA

-896 TADGATIDNA
+896 TAEGATIDNA

-952 RIVVKL
+952 RIVVTL

-963 GQTLSTVT
+963 GQTLGTVT

-1041 TIHYTGAGANTP
+1041 TIHYTGAGSNTP
-1053 VDKTQTVTVTKTY
+1053 ADKTQTVTVTKTY

-1102 EDGQVTFTSVT
+1102 EDGQVTFTSVA
-1113 TPDVA
+1113 TPDVV

-1131 AFDQGDT
+1131 TFDQGDT

-1193 YTMTDNGLTTAP
+1193 YTVTDNGLTTAP

-1228 KSVTLAHTVVYQT
+1228 KSVTLTHTVVYQT
-1241 ADGTTKAPT
+1241 ADGTIKAPT
-1250 ATQTAI
+1250 
-1256 VTRHVMV
+1256 V
-1263 DDVTGDEDATT
+1263 
-1274 VTYTVTGD
+1274 
-1282 GTVDATTGQVDFAPI
+1282 
-1297 ITPTL
+1297 
-1302 AGYTAN
+1302 
-1308 YKTVTATATMTSP
+1308 
-1321 TKHDVVIYTPATQ
+1321 
-1334 TATVTIVDA
+1334 
-1343 TTHDTL
+1343 
-1349 TTMTLTDSSNSTV
+1349 
-1362 PTDAVQTYLDKLKAA
+1362 
-1377 GYDVTDALQPLLQ
+1377 
-1390 QTFDTDETVDQPYT
+1390 
-1404 LTVTHHVSQQSETR
+1404 
-1418 TSTNTIKYIG
+1418 
-1428 APTAIDP
+1428 IDP
-1435 VTQTVDVTRTY
+1435 VTQAVDVTRTY

-1488 VITYQTIPTKP
+1488 VITYQTIRTKP

-1581 TNAFPPTASFD
+1581 TNAFPTTASFD

-1658 LPADAD
+1658 LPADAA

-1698 TPSMPGYTGNPTQIT
+1698 TPSMPGYTGNPTQVT

-1794 PATDDQQTFQVML
+1794 PATDDQQTFQVTL

-1857 YTVPADA
+1857 YTVPDDA

-1871 TGAVTF
+1871 TGAITF
-1877 VQVDSPAVAGY
+1877 AQVDSPAVAGY

-1899 TVQQPMANNTVVYTP
+1899 TVQQPVANNTVVYTP
-1914 DMQTVIVR
+1914 DMQTVIVH
-1922 YVDVNGDKTVAT
+1922 YVNGDKTVAT

-2101 QMTHVIVRDA
+2101 QVTHVIVRDA

-2145 GYVAPDALPSQ
+2145 GYVAPDTLPSQ

-2171 AHGSAVQVTQHTVTN
+2171 APGSAVQVTQHTVTN

-2200 VQSAVVTKTIVV
+2200 VQSAVVTKTIVI

-2232 DAKTGVVTFQRV
+2232 DAKTGVVTFPRV

-2365 TSNGYPAPKQVTQQ
+2365 TINGYPAPKQVTQQ

-2425 PTDVQDVTVHYK
+2425 PTDVQDVTVHY
-2437 TQQQQAHVVYVDDDQ
+2437 TPQQQQAHVVYVDDDQ

-2508 DHRLVTTTVQRP
+2508 DHRLVTATVQRP

-2527 GHQLVPDTVQATVFT
+2527 GHQLVPDTVQATVLT

-2583 MPGDLPVVTVVY
+2583 MPGDLPAVTVVH